1 MEPTKEQETQKT
13 LEQATQEQ
21 TLASGVPSEMSAMVN
36 ILAKS
41 VQGMQGSLGG
51 AYQSMA
57 NQLKQSMEMTQ
68 TMSNMMELFL
78 VSSLTISSRI
88 ERNDRTDKPLLILT
102 TENKSHF
109 PIPGVSGIIRIGMDN
124 NEDRKFES
132 SAGSSATLL
141 SSSVVTIK
149 KGKKEPKEKEGT
161 IYAQPHQQATEGQPQ
176 QSPLDVLGP
185 GMRCVDVFE
194 LNLERFDGW
203 IILVEASFISPGTGK
218 KLSKK
223 HECCVYLVDQC
234 AIEWLPGSQEEE
246 LEGAYTSKMMT
257 GPLRQVLKVPVTDG
271 ISVGKRFTLTP
282 SFDGLVIR
290 GYVCGISEDM
300 QETDLLF
307 CCEGDQE
314 MSFYILERICI
325 ELNILGEHPEYK
337 SDTMQQPSPREGLL
351 GLHGFPAPLHPDL
364 FNEPTGYEKALQEVK
379 QYEDFTTIDWVQ
391 DAVRERYRQTTKATP
406 DGSGSWSSYLYDS
419 YEAGQAWVVVS
430 LVGVVIGLNAA
441 FIAICTEWLS
451 DIKLGHCSYAW
462 WLNQKF
468 CCWGFDSEDG
478 YCEDWSPWSSFGII
492 DYVFYL
498 IFATSFAASAAFL
511 VKRYARYA
519 AGSGISEIKCIL
531 AGFIMKGYLGGW
543 TLIIKSLGL
552 CMTVAA
558 NLSVGKEGPSI
569 HIACCAGHVVSRL
582 FPKYQRSRAKSR
594 EIISAS
600 AAAGVAVAFGAPI
613 GGVLFSFE
621 EMSNHFPAKTMWRSF
636 FCALVATVT
645 LQTMNPYRTGKL
657 VMFQV
662 SYDRDWHF
670 FEIIFFILL
679 GIFGGLYGAL
689 IIKYNLKVQH
699 VRKRYLADYGVI
711 EAATLAFLTCTFA
724 YWNIFMK
731 IDMAESMSILFREC
745 EGSED
750 YMGLCKPENTW
761 KMVALLFFALIMRL
775 ATCTISYGAKV
786 PAGIFVP
793 SMAIGALFGRM
804 IGLIVRAAQVSYP
817 GFFLFSSCKPDVPCI
832 TPGTYA
838 FLGAA
843 AALGGVM
850 RLTVCV
856 VVIMFEL
863 TGALNYILPT
873 MITLMVT
880 KAVGD
885 YFGRGGI
892 ADRYIRLNGYPFL
905 DKEEHSFGI
914 AVSQV
919 MQKDVTILP
928 ASGTRLDRVER
939 LLTDTNYQGFPVVE
953 DSTSRTL
960 IGYIGRSEL
969 RYVIDKAKRARNVSP
984 MAHCFFRPGS
994 MESRQHMDQGNTGGV
1009 GSLDNDAP
1017 SSMRPRNSEGG
1028 DVGTSSSGVGGG
1040 GSGDRGDSET
1050 NYVDFGPFIDQT
1062 PIAVHPKLPLET
1074 VMEFFKKMGPRVI
1087 LIEHQ
1092 GKLVGLITIKDLLKY
1107 ITRTEALDEEEEE
1120 MEVPGRP
1127 FGRRLRRGD
1136 PDTEWASRQW
1146 WSSDSSPGGR
1156 HNHSRHQQSS
1166 SISSIGNGI
1175 NASNRDHHDRDVSPT
1190 RSPAATG
1197 GNSRGFATPQHH
1209 VRSSSSSSSSPSG
1222 YGRPGAGQ
1230 YTPQTSITRP
1240 GRSPSVGGM
1249 TLASSIGS
1257 FRERIELTEN
1267 TQQPHH
1273 GERDVLFDHGG
1284 YLDDDEDLDDQDEDE
1299 VQLPRHG
1306 QK

>member
-1 MEPTKEQETQKT
+1 
-13 LEQATQEQ
+13 
-21 TLASGVPSEMSAMVN
+21 
-36 ILAKS
+36 
-41 VQGMQGSLGG
+41 MQ
-51 AYQSMA
+51 
-57 NQLKQSMEMTQ
+57 
-68 TMSNMMELFL
+68 
-78 VSSLTISSRI
+78 
-88 ERNDRTDKPLLILT
+88 
-102 TENKSHF
+102 
-109 PIPGVSGIIRIGMDN
+109 
-124 NEDRKFES
+124 
-132 SAGSSATLL
+132 
-141 SSSVVTIK
+141 
-149 KGKKEPKEKEGT
+149 
-161 IYAQPHQQATEGQPQ
+161 QPHQ
-176 QSPLDVLGP
+176 S
-185 GMRCVDVFE
+185 
-194 LNLERFDGW
+194 
-203 IILVEASFISPGTGK
+203 
-218 KLSKK
+218 
-223 HECCVYLVDQC
+223 
-234 AIEWLPGSQEEE
+234 SQ
-246 LEGAYTSKMMT
+246 
-257 GPLRQVLKVPVTDG
+257 D
-271 ISVGKRFTLTP
+271 
-282 SFDGLVIR
+282 
-290 GYVCGISEDM
+290 
-300 QETDLLF
+300 
-307 CCEGDQE
+307 
-314 MSFYILERICI
+314 
-325 ELNILGEHPEYK
+325 
-337 SDTMQQPSPREGLL
+337 GLL
-351 GLHGFPAPLHPDL
+351 GLNSFQSFLDRFPAPLHPDL
-364 FNEPTGYEKALQEVK
+364 FNEPTGYERALQEVK

-391 DAVRERYRQTTKATP
+391 DAVRERYRQTTRITEA
-406 DGSGSWSSYLYDS
+406 SHSWSSYLWES

-430 LVGVVIGLNAA
+430 LVGVVIGINAA

-468 CCWGFDSEDG
+468 CCWGIESEDG
-478 YCEDWSPWSSFGII
+478 YCENWSEWSGFAII

-498 IFATSFAASAAFL
+498 VFATSFAASAAFL

-531 AGFIMKGYLGGW
+531 AGFVMKGYLGGW

-552 CMTVAA
+552 AMSVAA

-645 LQTMNPYRTGKL
+645 LQTANPYRTGKL

-670 FEIIFFILL
+670 FEMIFFIFL

-689 IIKYNLKVQH
+689 IIKYNLKVQQF
-699 VRKRYLADYGVI
+699 RKRYLAEHGVI
-711 EAATLAFLTCTFA
+711 EAATLAFVTCTFA

-761 KMVALLFFALIMRL
+761 KMVALLFLALVMRFV
-775 ATCTISYGAKV
+775 TCTISYGAKV

-804 IGLIVRAAQVSYP
+804 LGLIVRAAQVAYP
-817 GFFLFSSCKPDVPCI
+817 GFVLFSSCRPDVPCI

-880 KAVGD
+880 KTVGD

-919 MQKDVTILP
+919 MQKDVTVLP

-939 LLTDTNYQGFPVVE
+939 LLADTTYQGFPVVE

-960 IGYIGRSEL
+960 IGYIGRNEL

-994 MESRQHMDQGNTGGV
+994 MESRQHMDQSAASAIGG
-1009 GSLDNDAP
+1009 LDHGGMPPMRHDSPRGGAGMEDSGAP
-1017 SSMRPRNSEGG
+1017 GLSPSA
-1028 DVGTSSSGVGGG
+1028 GG
-1040 GSGDRGDSET
+1040 GSQGRSESET

-1074 VMEFFKKMGPRVI
+1074 VMEIFKKMGPRVI

-1107 ITRTEALDEEEEE
+1107 ISRTEALDEEEDEE
-1120 MEVPGRP
+1120 EAPISGS
-1127 FGRRLRRGD
+1127 FGQGQRRRSHEFHDSDPSSSRRWWSPAGSRGSQGNGYRHADGNGLSNGIAYRRGS
-1136 PDTEWASRQW
+1136 A
-1146 WSSDSSPGGR
+1146 G
-1156 HNHSRHQQSS
+1156 
-1166 SISSIGNGI
+1166 
-1175 NASNRDHHDRDVSPT
+1175 
-1190 RSPAATG
+1190 
-1197 GNSRGFATPQHH
+1197 
-1209 VRSSSSSSSSPSG
+1209 SSPSA
-1222 YGRPGAGQ
+1222 PSSSFNKSSDLQ
-1230 YTPQTSITRP
+1230 TPKGTTISRP
-1240 GRSPSVGGM
+1240 GRSPSIGGM
-1249 TLASSIGS
+1249 TMASSISS
-1257 FRERIELTEN
+1257 FRDRIELTE
-1267 TQQPHH
+1267 QQQRQQRQH
-1273 GERDVLFDHGG
+1273 GHELVFDHGG
-1284 YLDDDEDLDDQDEDE
+1284 YLDDEPEGDDQDEDE
-1299 VQLPRHG
+1299 VQLRPGHG
-1306 QK
+1306 

>member
-1 MEPTKEQETQKT
+1 
-13 LEQATQEQ
+13 
-21 TLASGVPSEMSAMVN
+21 
-36 ILAKS
+36 
-41 VQGMQGSLGG
+41 MQ
-51 AYQSMA
+51 
-57 NQLKQSMEMTQ
+57 
-68 TMSNMMELFL
+68 
-78 VSSLTISSRI
+78 
-88 ERNDRTDKPLLILT
+88 
-102 TENKSHF
+102 
-109 PIPGVSGIIRIGMDN
+109 
-124 NEDRKFES
+124 
-132 SAGSSATLL
+132 
-141 SSSVVTIK
+141 
-149 KGKKEPKEKEGT
+149 
-161 IYAQPHQQATEGQPQ
+161 Q
-176 QSPLDVLGP
+176 QSPQD
-185 GMRCVDVFE
+185 
-194 LNLERFDGW
+194 
-203 IILVEASFISPGTGK
+203 
-218 KLSKK
+218 
-223 HECCVYLVDQC
+223 
-234 AIEWLPGSQEEE
+234 
-246 LEGAYTSKMMT
+246 
-257 GPLRQVLKVPVTDG
+257 
-271 ISVGKRFTLTP
+271 
-282 SFDGLVIR
+282 
-290 GYVCGISEDM
+290 
-300 QETDLLF
+300 
-307 CCEGDQE
+307 
-314 MSFYILERICI
+314 
-325 ELNILGEHPEYK
+325 
-337 SDTMQQPSPREGLL
+337 GLL
-351 GLHGFPAPLHPDL
+351 GLNSFQSFLDRFPAPLNPDL

-391 DAVRERYRQTTKATP
+391 DAVRERYRQNSRTSEA
-406 DGSGSWSSYLYDS
+406 GHSWTAYLWES
-419 YEAGQAWVVVS
+419 YEAGQAWLVVS
-430 LVGVVIGLNAA
+430 LVGVVIGINAA

-468 CCWGFDSEDG
+468 CCWGVESEDG
-478 YCEDWSPWSSFGII
+478 YCDDWSEWSGFALI
-492 DYVFYL
+492 DYIFYL
-498 IFATSFAASAAFL
+498 VLATSFAASAAFL
-511 VKRYARYA
+511 VKRYAPYA

-552 CMTVAA
+552 AMSVAA

-670 FEIIFFILL
+670 FEMIFFVLL
-679 GIFGGLYGAL
+679 GIFGGLYGTL

-699 VRKRYLADYGVI
+699 ARKKYLADYGVI
-711 EAATLAFLTCTFA
+711 EAATLAFLTATFA

-761 KMVALLFFALIMRL
+761 KMVALLFFALIMRF

-804 IGLIVRAAQVSYP
+804 LGLIVRAAQVAYP
-817 GFFLFSSCKPDVPCI
+817 GFVLFSSCKPDVPCI

-880 KAVGD
+880 KTVGD

-919 MQKDVTILP
+919 MKKDVTILP

-939 LLTDTNYQGFPVVE
+939 LLADTNYQGFPVVE

-994 MESRQHMDQGNTGGV
+994 MESRQHMDQSGVSNMGG
-1009 GSLDNDAP
+1009 LDHGIRR
-1017 SSMRPRNSEGG
+1017 SSMGG
-1028 DVGTSSSGVGGG
+1028 DFGAGTTSSASLGGAG
-1040 GSGDRGDSET
+1040 RGENET

-1107 ITRTEALDEEEEE
+1107 ITRTEALDEEEDEV
-1120 MEVPGRP
+1120 EVPGGP
-1127 FGRRLRRGD
+1127 FGHIRRESD
-1136 PDTEWASRQW
+1136 SSIRQW
-1146 WSSDSSPGGR
+1146 WSSPSQRRHSQQPHQGGSNGF
-1156 HNHSRHQQSS
+1156 HHVN
-1166 SISSIGNGI
+1166 GNGFTSSRA
-1175 NASNRDHHDRDVSPT
+1175 NHGSPPVS
-1190 RSPAATG
+1190 S
-1197 GNSRGFATPQHH
+1197 
-1209 VRSSSSSSSSPSG
+1209 SG
-1222 YGRPGAGQ
+1222 YGQNGAGQ
-1230 YTPQTSITRP
+1230 YTPRTSIPRA
-1240 GRSPSVGGM
+1240 GRNPSAGGM
-1249 TLASSIGS
+1249 TMASSVGS
-1257 FRERIELTEN
+1257 FRDRIELTEVEGDDDEHEN
-1267 TQQPHH
+1267 
-1273 GERDVLFDHGG
+1273 VLFDHGG
-1284 YLDDDEDLDDQDEDE
+1284 YLDGTGTDDEPEDQDEGE

-1306 QK
+1306 GHK

>member
-1 MEPTKEQETQKT
+1 
-13 LEQATQEQ
+13 
-21 TLASGVPSEMSAMVN
+21 
-36 ILAKS
+36 
-41 VQGMQGSLGG
+41 MQS
-51 AYQSMA
+51 
-57 NQLKQSMEMTQ
+57 
-68 TMSNMMELFL
+68 
-78 VSSLTISSRI
+78 
-88 ERNDRTDKPLLILT
+88 
-102 TENKSHF
+102 
-109 PIPGVSGIIRIGMDN
+109 
-124 NEDRKFES
+124 
-132 SAGSSATLL
+132 
-141 SSSVVTIK
+141 
-149 KGKKEPKEKEGT
+149 
-161 IYAQPHQQATEGQPQ
+161 PQ
-176 QSPLDVLGP
+176 QD
-185 GMRCVDVFE
+185 
-194 LNLERFDGW
+194 
-203 IILVEASFISPGTGK
+203 
-218 KLSKK
+218 
-223 HECCVYLVDQC
+223 
-234 AIEWLPGSQEEE
+234 
-246 LEGAYTSKMMT
+246 
-257 GPLRQVLKVPVTDG
+257 
-271 ISVGKRFTLTP
+271 
-282 SFDGLVIR
+282 
-290 GYVCGISEDM
+290 
-300 QETDLLF
+300 
-307 CCEGDQE
+307 
-314 MSFYILERICI
+314 
-325 ELNILGEHPEYK
+325 
-337 SDTMQQPSPREGLL
+337 GLL
-351 GLHGFPAPLHPDL
+351 GPISFQSFLDRFPAPLHPDL

-391 DAVRERYRQTTKATP
+391 DAVRERYRQTVKSSEANH
-406 DGSGSWSSYLYDS
+406 SWKSYLLES
-419 YEAGQAWVVVS
+419 YEAGQAWLVVS
-430 LVGVVIGLNAA
+430 LVGVVIGVNAA

-451 DIKLGHCSYAW
+451 DFKLGHCSYAW

-468 CCWGFDSEDG
+468 CCWGVESEDG
-478 YCEDWSPWSSFGII
+478 ACDEWTPWSKFGII
-492 DYVFYL
+492 NYVFYL
-498 IFATSFAASAAFL
+498 FFATTFAASAAFL

-543 TLIIKSLGL
+543 TLVIKSLGL
-552 CMTVAA
+552 AMTVAA

-636 FCALVATVT
+636 FCALVGTVT

-670 FEIIFFILL
+670 FEMIFFVLL

-699 VRKRYLADYGVI
+699 VRKKYLADYGVI
-711 EAATLAFLTCTFA
+711 EAATLAFFTCTFA
-724 YWNIFMK
+724 YWNIFMR
-731 IDMAESMSILFREC
+731 IDMAESMNILFREC

-761 KMVALLFFALIMRL
+761 KMVALLFFALVMRI

-804 IGLIVRAAQVSYP
+804 LGLIVRAAQVAYP
-817 GFFLFSSCKPDVPCI
+817 GFVLFSSCKPDVPCI

-880 KAVGD
+880 KTVGD

-919 MQKDVTILP
+919 MQKDVTVLP

-939 LLTDTNYQGFPVVE
+939 LLADTNFQGFPVVE
-953 DSTSRTL
+953 DSSSRTL

-969 RYVIDKAKRARNVSP
+969 RYVIDKAKRARAVSP
-984 MAHCFFRPGS
+984 LAHCFFRPGS
-994 MESRQHMDQGNTGGV
+994 SESRQHME
-1009 GSLDNDAP
+1009 
-1017 SSMRPRNSEGG
+1017 SSTMGAMGLEAAARRASG
-1028 DVGTSSSGVGGG
+1028 DVGTSSGIS
-1040 GSGDRGDSET
+1040 RNENET

-1107 ITRTEALDEEEEE
+1107 ITRTEALDEEEDEV
-1120 MEVPGRP
+1120 EVPPGA
-1127 FGRRLRRGD
+1127 FGRHGD
-1136 PDTEWASRQW
+1136 TSSLWPSGNNFGSRFHSQQHANG
-1146 WSSDSSPGGR
+1146 SGPGQSPPGNR
-1156 HNHSRHQQSS
+1156 HSKM
-1166 SISSIGNGI
+1166 
-1175 NASNRDHHDRDVSPT
+1175 
-1190 RSPAATG
+1190 
-1197 GNSRGFATPQHH
+1197 
-1209 VRSSSSSSSSPSG
+1209 SPSQG
-1222 YGRPGAGQ
+1222 VAYSSG
-1230 YTPQTSITRP
+1230 STRI

-1249 TLASSIGS
+1249 TMASSVGS
-1257 FRERIELTEN
+1257 FRERIELAE
-1267 TQQPHH
+1267 Q
-1273 GERDVLFDHGG
+1273 GDVLFDHDGF
-1284 YLDDDEDLDDQDEDE
+1284 DDDDVDDQDEGE
-1299 VQLPRHG
+1299 VPFGNRRR
-1306 QK
+1306 

>member
-1 MEPTKEQETQKT
+1 M
-13 LEQATQEQ
+13 
-21 TLASGVPSEMSAMVN
+21 
-36 ILAKS
+36 
-41 VQGMQGSLGG
+41 
-51 AYQSMA
+51 
-57 NQLKQSMEMTQ
+57 
-68 TMSNMMELFL
+68 
-78 VSSLTISSRI
+78 
-88 ERNDRTDKPLLILT
+88 
-102 TENKSHF
+102 
-109 PIPGVSGIIRIGMDN
+109 
-124 NEDRKFES
+124 
-132 SAGSSATLL
+132 
-141 SSSVVTIK
+141 
-149 KGKKEPKEKEGT
+149 
-161 IYAQPHQQATEGQPQ
+161 
-176 QSPLDVLGP
+176 
-185 GMRCVDVFE
+185 
-194 LNLERFDGW
+194 
-203 IILVEASFISPGTGK
+203 
-218 KLSKK
+218 
-223 HECCVYLVDQC
+223 
-234 AIEWLPGSQEEE
+234 
-246 LEGAYTSKMMT
+246 
-257 GPLRQVLKVPVTDG
+257 
-271 ISVGKRFTLTP
+271 
-282 SFDGLVIR
+282 
-290 GYVCGISEDM
+290 
-300 QETDLLF
+300 
-307 CCEGDQE
+307 
-314 MSFYILERICI
+314 
-325 ELNILGEHPEYK
+325 
-337 SDTMQQPSPREGLL
+337 
-351 GLHGFPAPLHPDL
+351 
-364 FNEPTGYEKALQEVK
+364 
-379 QYEDFTTIDWVQ
+379 
-391 DAVRERYRQTTKATP
+391 
-406 DGSGSWSSYLYDS
+406 
-419 YEAGQAWVVVS
+419 
-430 LVGVVIGLNAA
+430 
-441 FIAICTEWLS
+441 AICTEWLS

-468 CCWGFDSEDG
+468 CCWGVESEDG
-478 YCEDWSPWSSFGII
+478 YCEDWSAWSGFAII

-498 IFATSFAASAAFL
+498 VFATSFAASAAYL

-531 AGFIMKGYLGGW
+531 AGFVMKGYLGGW

-552 CMTVAA
+552 SMSVAA

-679 GIFGGLYGAL
+679 GVFGGLYGAM

-750 YMGLCKPENTW
+750 YMGLCQPENTW
-761 KMVALLFFALIMRL
+761 RMVALLFLALVMRIL
-775 ATCTISYGAKV
+775 TCTISYGAKV

-804 IGLIVRAAQVSYP
+804 LGLVVRAAQVSYP
-817 GFFLFSSCKPDVPCI
+817 GFVLFSSCKPDVPCI

-880 KAVGD
+880 KTVGD

-919 MQKDVTILP
+919 MQKDVSVLP
-928 ASGTRLDRVER
+928 ASGTRLDRVEK
-939 LLTDTNYQGFPVVE
+939 LLADTNYQGFPVVE

-969 RYVIDKAKRARNVSP
+969 RYVIDKAKRSRNVSP

-994 MESRQHMDQGNTGGV
+994 MESRQHMEQGNV
-1009 GSLDNDAP
+1009 GEMGDLDYDTMP
-1017 SSMRPRNSEGG
+1017 PSMRPRNNHQGSAVTSVGGEGG
-1028 DVGTSSSGVGGG
+1028 VN
-1040 GSGDRGDSET
+1040 ET

-1107 ITRTEALDEEEEE
+1107 ISRTEALDEEEDGV
-1120 MEVPGRP
+1120 EVPRGLHARSSGRDLD
-1127 FGRRLRRGD
+1127 G
-1136 PDTEWASRQW
+1136 TSQQW
-1146 WSSDSSPGGR
+1146 WTTGTRESNRP
-1156 HNHSRHQQSS
+1156 RHQ
-1166 SISSIGNGI
+1166 
-1175 NASNRDHHDRDVSPT
+1175 R
-1190 RSPAATG
+1190 
-1197 GNSRGFATPQHH
+1197 NSRGNGYDHANGNGQGDFRGLGGARGTGAGF
-1209 VRSSSSSSSSPSG
+1209 SSPPVISSSSPLD
-1222 YGRPGAGQ
+1222 YGKSGAGQ
-1230 YTPQTSITRP
+1230 YTPKTTITRP
-1240 GRSPSVGGM
+1240 GRSSSVGGM
-1249 TLASSIGS
+1249 TMASSISS
-1257 FRERIELTEN
+1257 FRDRIELREN
-1267 TQQPHH
+1267 AQQRHDH
-1273 GERDVLFDHGG
+1273 GHGDGLEAQDDDDVLFDHDG
-1284 YLDDDEDLDDQDEDE
+1284 YLDDGGGVADGELEDDQDEDE
-1299 VQLPRHG
+1299 VQLPRARHV
-1306 QK
+1306 

>member
-1 MEPTKEQETQKT
+1 
-13 LEQATQEQ
+13 
-21 TLASGVPSEMSAMVN
+21 
-36 ILAKS
+36 
-41 VQGMQGSLGG
+41 
-51 AYQSMA
+51 
-57 NQLKQSMEMTQ
+57 
-68 TMSNMMELFL
+68 
-78 VSSLTISSRI
+78 
-88 ERNDRTDKPLLILT
+88 
-102 TENKSHF
+102 
-109 PIPGVSGIIRIGMDN
+109 
-124 NEDRKFES
+124 
-132 SAGSSATLL
+132 
-141 SSSVVTIK
+141 
-149 KGKKEPKEKEGT
+149 
-161 IYAQPHQQATEGQPQ
+161 
-176 QSPLDVLGP
+176 
-185 GMRCVDVFE
+185 
-194 LNLERFDGW
+194 
-203 IILVEASFISPGTGK
+203 
-218 KLSKK
+218 
-223 HECCVYLVDQC
+223 
-234 AIEWLPGSQEEE
+234 
-246 LEGAYTSKMMT
+246 
-257 GPLRQVLKVPVTDG
+257 
-271 ISVGKRFTLTP
+271 
-282 SFDGLVIR
+282 
-290 GYVCGISEDM
+290 
-300 QETDLLF
+300 
-307 CCEGDQE
+307 
-314 MSFYILERICI
+314 
-325 ELNILGEHPEYK
+325 
-337 SDTMQQPSPREGLL
+337 MQQPQSPHEGLL
-351 GLHGFPAPLHPDL
+351 SLHSFQSFLDRFPAPLRRPDL

-391 DAVRERYRQTTKATP
+391 DAVRERYRQTTKSS
-406 DGSGSWSSYLYDS
+406 DGNRSWKSYLYQS
-419 YEAGQAWVVVS
+419 YEAGQAWLVVS

-468 CCWGFDSEDG
+468 CCWGVESEDG
-478 YCEDWSPWSSFGII
+478 YCEDWSPWSRFTII

-498 IFATSFAASAAFL
+498 AFATTFAASGAFL
-511 VKRYARYA
+511 VRRYARYA

-552 CMTVAA
+552 AMSVAA

-670 FEIIFFILL
+670 FEIIFFVLL

-689 IIKYNLKVQH
+689 IIKYNLKVQQ
-699 VRKRYLADYGVI
+699 VRKKYLAEYGVI

-750 YMGLCKPENTW
+750 YMGLCKPQNAW
-761 KMVALLFFALIMRL
+761 RMVWLLFLALVMRL
-775 ATCTISYGAKV
+775 VTCTISYGAKV

-804 IGLIVRAAQVSYP
+804 IGLIVRATQVAYP
-817 GFFLFSSCKPDVPCI
+817 GFFLFSSCRPDVPCI

-880 KAVGD
+880 RTVGD
-885 YFGRGGI
+885 HFGRGGI

-919 MQKDVTILP
+919 MQKKVTVLP
-928 ASGTRLDRVER
+928 ATGTRLDRVER
-939 LLTDTNYQGFPVVE
+939 LLADTNYQGFPIVE
-953 DSTSRTL
+953 DSKSKTL

-969 RYVIDKAKRARNVSP
+969 RYVIDKAKKTRNVSP

-994 MESRQHMDQGNTGGV
+994 MESRQHMDQLPATAIGSLDGDMPSTIRSRGSVSGEDLGSGAAGV
-1009 GSLDNDAP
+1009 GSA
-1017 SSMRPRNSEGG
+1017 
-1028 DVGTSSSGVGGG
+1028 
-1040 GSGDRGDSET
+1040 DRGENET
-1050 NYVDFGPFIDQT
+1050 NYVDFGPFIDPT

-1087 LIEHQ
+1087 LIEDQ
-1092 GKLVGLITIKDLLKY
+1092 GELVGLITIKDLLKY
-1107 ITRTEALDEEEEE
+1107 IARTEALEEEDDDF
-1120 MEVPGRP
+1120 EVRRPLGRH
-1127 FGRRLRRGD
+1127 RRGGD
-1136 PDTEWASRQW
+1136 DSEWSSGQW
-1146 WSSDSSPGGR
+1146 WSSPNNSRSFSGG
-1156 HNHSRHQQSS
+1156 QQRRERDTDEHD
-1166 SISSIGNGI
+1166 NGM
-1175 NASNRDHHDRDVSPT
+1175 H
-1190 RSPAATG
+1190 G
-1197 GNSRGFATPQHH
+1197 GNSSSRGFAPQA
-1209 VRSSSSSSSSPSG
+1209 SSYSKPDV
-1222 YGRPGAGQ
+1222 GQ
-1230 YTPQTSITRP
+1230 STSKPTTISRP
-1240 GRSPSVGGM
+1240 GRTPSIGGM
-1249 TLASSIGS
+1249 TMSSSVGS
-1257 FRERIELTEN
+1257 FRDRIELTESSQRQ
-1267 TQQPHH
+1267 TGGH
-1273 GERDVLFDHGG
+1273 EVLFDHEG
-1284 YLDDDEDLDDQDEDE
+1284 YLDDQEDQDEDE
-1299 VQLPRHG
+1299 VQLPGYH
-1306 QK
+1306 

>member
-1 MEPTKEQETQKT
+1 MLPANT
-13 LEQATQEQ
+13 
-21 TLASGVPSEMSAMVN
+21 
-36 ILAKS
+36 
-41 VQGMQGSLGG
+41 
-51 AYQSMA
+51 QSMA
-57 NQLKQSMEMTQ
+57 NQMNQSMAMAQAMSDMTDMIVRQNFIPGLSEMKQ
-68 TMSNMMELFL
+68 
-78 VSSLTISSRI
+78 RG
-88 ERNDRTDKPLLILT
+88 
-102 TENKSHF
+102 KSH
-109 PIPGVSGIIRIGMDN
+109 SGR
-124 NEDRKFES
+124 RPSTAES
-132 SAGSSATLL
+132 KESQDSNVQEERLTAEEKKAVAG
-141 SSSVVTIK
+141 
-149 KGKKEPKEKEGT
+149 
-161 IYAQPHQQATEGQPQ
+161 
-176 QSPLDVLGP
+176 DVLFP
-185 GMRCVDVFE
+185 GMTYTDTFE
-194 LNLERFDGW
+194 LDLERFDEW
-203 IILVEASFISPGTGK
+203 IIKVTTDFQSPTGK
-218 KLSKK
+218 KMIKR
-223 HECCVYLVDQC
+223 HECVVYLLDQC
-234 AIEWLPGSQEEE
+234 AIEWIPGEDCQHDRTGLTVHMPTAQLRELLRVPETMGVAVGMRFTMKACQAE
-246 LEGAYTSKMMT
+246 LEVK
-257 GPLRQVLKVPVTDG
+257 
-271 ISVGKRFTLTP
+271 
-282 SFDGLVIR
+282 
-290 GYVCGISEDM
+290 GYICEVSEDSKSTGY
-300 QETDLLF
+300 QQLELRVRLCNNNSKAHKTD
-307 CCEGDQE
+307 
-314 MSFYILERICI
+314 ILVSTGIKS
-325 ELNILGEHPEYK
+325 NIIV
-337 SDTMQQPSPREGLL
+337 LL
-351 GLHGFPAPLHPDL
+351 GFEAEVYRLLTFQSFLDRFPAPLHTDL

-379 QYEDFTTIDWVQ
+379 QYEDFTTI
-391 DAVRERYRQTTKATP
+391 
-406 DGSGSWSSYLYDS
+406 
-419 YEAGQAWVVVS
+419 
-430 LVGVVIGLNAA
+430 GVVIGVNAA

-451 DIKLGHCSYAW
+451 DIKLGRCSYAW

-468 CCWGFDSEDG
+468 CCWGVESEGKTVAKERVPDVISAFEMLISPFSSTIDG
-478 YCEDWSPWSSFGII
+478 YCDDWSEWSGFAII

-498 IFATSFAASAAFL
+498 VFATTFAASAAYL
-511 VKRYARYA
+511 VRRYARYA

-552 CMTVAA
+552 AMSVAA

-670 FEIIFFILL
+670 FEMIFFVLL

-689 IIKYNLKVQH
+689 IIKYNLKVQQ

-731 IDMAESMSILFREC
+731 IDMAESMGILFREC

-761 KMVALLFFALIMRL
+761 RMVALLFFALVMRI

-804 IGLIVRAAQVSYP
+804 LGLIVRAAQAAYP
-817 GFFLFSSCKPDVPCI
+817 GFVLFSSCKPDVPCI

-880 KAVGD
+880 KTVGD

-919 MQKDVTILP
+919 MQKDVTVLP

-939 LLTDTNYQGFPVVE
+939 LLADTNYQGFPIVE

-994 MESRQHMDQGNTGGV
+994 MESRQHMDQAAASAVGGLDH
-1009 GSLDNDAP
+1009 GSDAD
-1017 SSMRPRNSEGG
+1017 G
-1028 DVGTSSSGVGGG
+1028 DDMGAGISSSSSVFH
-1040 GSGDRGDSET
+1040 GSHARRASESET

-1107 ITRTEALDEEEEE
+1107 ITRTEALDEEDDDMEE
-1120 MEVPGRP
+1120 PAGGP
-1127 FGRRLRRGD
+1127 FGRDSRRRGSGMD
-1136 PDTEWASRQW
+1136 LDARPW
-1146 WSSDSSPGGR
+1146 WSPALGNGHMNGFGRGHANDRRGSNTLAGRRTTESSPPVSGL
-1156 HNHSRHQQSS
+1156 SS
-1166 SISSIGNGI
+1166 HGKGNSISQHNLPRTTTASTMGNT
-1175 NASNRDHHDRDVSPT
+1175 A
-1190 RSPAATG
+1190 
-1197 GNSRGFATPQHH
+1197 
-1209 VRSSSSSSSSPSG
+1209 
-1222 YGRPGAGQ
+1222 
-1230 YTPQTSITRP
+1230 ITRP
-1240 GRSPSVGGM
+1240 GRSPSIGGM
-1249 TLASSIGS
+1249 TMASSIGS
-1257 FRERIELTEN
+1257 LRDRIELREGSQLHHHPGLL
-1267 TQQPHH
+1267 QQQQQQQSN
-1273 GERDVLFDHGG
+1273 ELLFDHGG
-1284 YLDDDEDLDDQDEDE
+1284 YLESVDVPDEDLEDQDEDE
-1299 VQLPRHG
+1299 VQLPTPRH
-1306 QK
+1306 

>member
-1 MEPTKEQETQKT
+1 MQ
-13 LEQATQEQ
+13 
-21 TLASGVPSEMSAMVN
+21 S
-36 ILAKS
+36 
-41 VQGMQGSLGG
+41 QG
-51 AYQSMA
+51 
-57 NQLKQSMEMTQ
+57 
-68 TMSNMMELFL
+68 
-78 VSSLTISSRI
+78 
-88 ERNDRTDKPLLILT
+88 P
-102 TENKSHF
+102 H
-109 PIPGVSGIIRIGMDN
+109 
-124 NEDRKFES
+124 
-132 SAGSSATLL
+132 
-141 SSSVVTIK
+141 
-149 KGKKEPKEKEGT
+149 EG
-161 IYAQPHQQATEGQPQ
+161 
-176 QSPLDVLGP
+176 
-185 GMRCVDVFE
+185 
-194 LNLERFDGW
+194 
-203 IILVEASFISPGTGK
+203 
-218 KLSKK
+218 
-223 HECCVYLVDQC
+223 
-234 AIEWLPGSQEEE
+234 LPG
-246 LEGAYTSKMMT
+246 LN
-257 GPLRQVLKVPVTDG
+257 
-271 ISVGKRFTLTP
+271 
-282 SFDGLVIR
+282 SF
-290 GYVCGISEDM
+290 
-300 QETDLLF
+300 Q
-307 CCEGDQE
+307 
-314 MSFYILERICI
+314 SFLDR
-325 ELNILGEHPEYK
+325 
-337 SDTMQQPSPREGLL
+337 
-351 GLHGFPAPLHPDL
+351 FPAPLHPDL

-391 DAVRERYRQTTKATP
+391 DAVRERYRQTTKISE
-406 DGSGSWSSYLYDS
+406 GNNSWTSYLYES

-468 CCWGFDSEDG
+468 CCWGVESEDG
-478 YCEDWSPWSSFGII
+478 YCEDWSAWSGFAII

-498 IFATSFAASAAFL
+498 VFATSFAASAAFL

-552 CMTVAA
+552 AMSVAA

-636 FCALVATVT
+636 FCALVATAT

-670 FEIIFFILL
+670 FEIIFFVLL
-679 GIFGGLYGAL
+679 GTFGGLYGAM
-689 IIKYNLKVQH
+689 IIKYNLKVQQ

-711 EAATLAFLTCTFA
+711 EAASLAFLTCTFA

-731 IDMAESMSILFREC
+731 IDMAESMNILFREC

-761 KMVALLFFALIMRL
+761 KMVALLFFALVMRVV
-775 ATCTISYGAKV
+775 TCTISYGAKV

-804 IGLIVRAAQVSYP
+804 LGLIVRAAQVAYP

-880 KAVGD
+880 KTVGD

-905 DKEEHSFGI
+905 DKEEHIFGI
-914 AVSQV
+914 AVGQV
-919 MQKDVTILP
+919 MQKDVTVLP

-939 LLTDTNYQGFPVVE
+939 LLADTNYQGFPVVE

-969 RYVIDKAKRARNVSP
+969 RYVIDKAKRTRNVSP

-994 MESRQHMDQGNTGGV
+994 MESRQHMDQSTVSGMGG
-1009 GSLDNDAP
+1009 LDQDVA
-1017 SSMRPRNSEGG
+1017 SSMRPRSFHSGG
-1028 DVGTSSSGVGGG
+1028 NMDSAGGVGTGERSE
-1040 GSGDRGDSET
+1040 SET

-1107 ITRTEALDEEEEE
+1107 ITRTEALDEEEDE
-1120 MEVPGRP
+1120 MEVPG
-1127 FGRRLRRGD
+1127 GGYRRSEGD
-1136 PDTEWASRQW
+1136 SDWSPRQW
-1146 WSSDSSPGGR
+1146 WSSGNNQRQDQHANGHGY
-1156 HNHSRHQQSS
+1156 
-1166 SISSIGNGI
+1166 GNGH
-1175 NASNRDHHDRDVSPT
+1175 SPSFGHEGMRGGSLGGGHNRGVP
-1190 RSPAATG
+1190 
-1197 GNSRGFATPQHH
+1197 
-1209 VRSSSSSSSSPSG
+1209 SSAGSLSG
-1222 YGRPGAGQ
+1222 YGKPGAGQ
-1230 YTPQTSITRP
+1230 YAPKTAINRP
-1240 GRSPSVGGM
+1240 GRSPSVGGT

-1257 FRERIELTEN
+1257 FRDRIELVEGS
-1267 TQQPHH
+1267 QQQQQQHLLDDH
-1273 GERDVLFDHGG
+1273 DVLFDHSG
-1284 YLDDDEDLDDQDEDE
+1284 YLDGDDLDDQDEDE

-1306 QK
+1306 

>member
-1 MEPTKEQETQKT
+1 MA
-13 LEQATQEQ
+13 QAGNCDKKPCFE
-21 TLASGVPSEMSAMVN
+21 
-36 ILAKS
+36 
-41 VQGMQGSLGG
+41 
-51 AYQSMA
+51 
-57 NQLKQSMEMTQ
+57 
-68 TMSNMMELFL
+68 
-78 VSSLTISSRI
+78 VS
-88 ERNDRTDKPLLILT
+88 P
-102 TENKSHF
+102 
-109 PIPGVSGIIRIGMDN
+109 
-124 NEDRKFES
+124 
-132 SAGSSATLL
+132 
-141 SSSVVTIK
+141 
-149 KGKKEPKEKEGT
+149 
-161 IYAQPHQQATEGQPQ
+161 
-176 QSPLDVLGP
+176 
-185 GMRCVDVFE
+185 
-194 LNLERFDGW
+194 
-203 IILVEASFISPGTGK
+203 
-218 KLSKK
+218 
-223 HECCVYLVDQC
+223 
-234 AIEWLPGSQEEE
+234 
-246 LEGAYTSKMMT
+246 
-257 GPLRQVLKVPVTDG
+257 
-271 ISVGKRFTLTP
+271 
-282 SFDGLVIR
+282 
-290 GYVCGISEDM
+290 
-300 QETDLLF
+300 
-307 CCEGDQE
+307 
-314 MSFYILERICI
+314 
-325 ELNILGEHPEYK
+325 
-337 SDTMQQPSPREGLL
+337 
-351 GLHGFPAPLHPDL
+351 FPAPLHPDL

-379 QYEDFTTIDWVQ
+379 QYEDFTTIDSN
-391 DAVRERYRQTTKATP
+391 R
-406 DGSGSWSSYLYDS
+406 SWRSHLLEA
-419 YEAGQAWVVVS
+419 YEAGQAWLVIS
-430 LVGVVIGLNAA
+430 LVGVVIGINAA

-451 DIKLGHCSYAW
+451 DFKLGHCSYAW

-468 CCWGFDSEDG
+468 CCWGVESEDG
-478 YCEDWSPWSSFGII
+478 ACDEWTPWSSFGII
-492 DYVFYL
+492 NYIFYL
-498 IFATSFAASAAFL
+498 LFATSFAAAAAFL
-511 VKRYARYA
+511 VRRYARYA

-552 CMTVAA
+552 AMTVAA

-636 FCALVATVT
+636 FCALVGTVT

-670 FEIIFFILL
+670 FEMIFFVLL
-679 GIFGGLYGAL
+679 GIFGGLYGAF

-699 VRKRYLADYGVI
+699 VRKKYLADYGVI

-731 IDMAESMSILFREC
+731 IDMAESMNILFREC

-750 YMGLCKPENTW
+750 YMGLCKSENTW
-761 KMVALLFFALIMRL
+761 KMVALLFFAMVMRI
-775 ATCTISYGAKV
+775 ATCIISYGAKV

-804 IGLIVRAAQVSYP
+804 LGLIVRAAQVAYP
-817 GFFLFSSCKPDVPCI
+817 GFVLFSSCKPDVPCI

-880 KAVGD
+880 KTVGD

-919 MQKDVTILP
+919 MQKDVTVLP

-939 LLTDTNYQGFPVVE
+939 LLADTNYQGFPVVE
-953 DSTSRTL
+953 DSSSRTL

-969 RYVIDKAKRARNVSP
+969 RYVIDKAKRARAVSP
-984 MAHCFFRPGS
+984 MAHCFFRPGNS
-994 MESRQHMDQGNTGGV
+994 EARQHMESSALGIMGGLEATAARRASGNV
-1009 GSLDNDAP
+1009 GS
-1017 SSMRPRNSEGG
+1017 SSNMSRNEN
-1028 DVGTSSSGVGGG
+1028 
-1040 GSGDRGDSET
+1040 ET

-1120 MEVPGRP
+1120 VEVGPLGQ
-1127 FGRRLRRGD
+1127 RREGELD
-1136 PDTEWASRQW
+1136 SASRLW
-1146 WSSDSSPGGR
+1146 PS
-1156 HNHSRHQQSS
+1156 
-1166 SISSIGNGI
+1166 
-1175 NASNRDHHDRDVSPT
+1175 
-1190 RSPAATG
+1190 
-1197 GNSRGFATPQHH
+1197 GNSFGSRPHIPQN
-1209 VRSSSSSSSSPSG
+1209 RRFDSSSPPSHQRG
-1222 YGRPGAGQ
+1222 DRMSPPRRGSRGG
-1230 YTPQTSITRP
+1230 TEIVGGGGGSRL

-1249 TLASSIGS
+1249 TMASSIGS
-1257 FRERIELTEN
+1257 FRDRIELTEN
-1267 TQQPHH
+1267 QGLSSGSGQQH
-1273 GERDVLFDHGG
+1273 DVLYQYDGF
-1284 YLDDDEDLDDQDEDE
+1284 DDEDEIDDQDEDE
-1299 VQLPRHG
+1299 VNAIGTIHRR
-1306 QK
+1306 

>member
-1 MEPTKEQETQKT
+1 
-13 LEQATQEQ
+13 
-21 TLASGVPSEMSAMVN
+21 
-36 ILAKS
+36 
-41 VQGMQGSLGG
+41 
-51 AYQSMA
+51 
-57 NQLKQSMEMTQ
+57 
-68 TMSNMMELFL
+68 
-78 VSSLTISSRI
+78 
-88 ERNDRTDKPLLILT
+88 
-102 TENKSHF
+102 
-109 PIPGVSGIIRIGMDN
+109 
-124 NEDRKFES
+124 
-132 SAGSSATLL
+132 
-141 SSSVVTIK
+141 
-149 KGKKEPKEKEGT
+149 
-161 IYAQPHQQATEGQPQ
+161 
-176 QSPLDVLGP
+176 
-185 GMRCVDVFE
+185 
-194 LNLERFDGW
+194 
-203 IILVEASFISPGTGK
+203 
-218 KLSKK
+218 
-223 HECCVYLVDQC
+223 
-234 AIEWLPGSQEEE
+234 
-246 LEGAYTSKMMT
+246 
-257 GPLRQVLKVPVTDG
+257 
-271 ISVGKRFTLTP
+271 
-282 SFDGLVIR
+282 
-290 GYVCGISEDM
+290 
-300 QETDLLF
+300 
-307 CCEGDQE
+307 
-314 MSFYILERICI
+314 
-325 ELNILGEHPEYK
+325 
-337 SDTMQQPSPREGLL
+337 MQQQSPREGLL
-351 GLHGFPAPLHPDL
+351 GLHGFLDRFPAPLNPDL

-391 DAVRERYRQTTKATP
+391 DAVRERYRQTTRSI

-419 YEAGQAWVVVS
+419 YEAGQAWLVVS

-462 WLNQKF
+462 WLNQEF

-478 YCEDWSPWSSFGII
+478 YCDDWTPWSSFGII
-492 DYVFYL
+492 DYFFYL
-498 IFATSFAASAAFL
+498 TFATLFATSAAYL

-531 AGFIMKGYLGGW
+531 AGFIMRGYLGGW

-670 FEIIFFILL
+670 FEIIFFVLL
-679 GIFGGLYGAL
+679 GIFGGLYGAF
-689 IIKYNLKVQH
+689 IIKYNLKVQQ
-699 VRKRYLADYGVI
+699 VRKKYLADYGVI
-711 EAATLAFLTCTFA
+711 EAATLAFVTCTFA

-761 KMVALLFFALIMRL
+761 RMVALLFIALVMRL

-804 IGLIVRAAQVSYP
+804 LGLIVRAAQVSYP

-873 MITLMVT
+873 MITLLVT
-880 KAVGD
+880 KTVGD
-885 YFGRGGI
+885 YFARGGI

-919 MQKDVTILP
+919 MQKDVTVLP

-939 LLTDTNYQGFPVVE
+939 LLSDTNYQGFPVVE

-994 MESRQHMDQGNTGGV
+994 MESRQHMDQSTVAGMGGLDHD
-1009 GSLDNDAP
+1009 GS
-1017 SSMRPRNSEGG
+1017 SSLRSRHSIGD
-1028 DVGTSSSGVGGG
+1028 DVGTSSSG
-1040 GSGDRGDSET
+1040 DRENET

-1127 FGRRLRRGD
+1127 FGSLRRGD
-1136 PDTEWASRQW
+1136 PDTESRQW
-1146 WSSDSSPGGR
+1146 RSGGQQSDTGR
-1156 HNHSRHQQSS
+1156 HQY
-1166 SISSIGNGI
+1166 GNLNGLG
-1175 NASNRDHHDRDVSPT
+1175 NNGGVDHGRDGSASQGGHAYNKPT
-1190 RSPAATG
+1190 PSQYIPQATT
-1197 GNSRGFATPQHH
+1197 N
-1209 VRSSSSSSSSPSG
+1209 
-1222 YGRPGAGQ
+1222 
-1230 YTPQTSITRP
+1230 RP
-1240 GRSPSVGGM
+1240 GRSPSVGGR
-1249 TLASSIGS
+1249 TFASSIGS
-1257 FRERIELTEN
+1257 FRDRIELTEN
-1267 TQQPHH
+1267 NQP
-1273 GERDVLFDHGG
+1273 GERDILFDHDG
-1284 YLDDDEDLDDQDEDE
+1284 YLDEHDSDPDEDE
-1299 VQLPRHG
+1299 VQLSRRI

>member
-1 MEPTKEQETQKT
+1 
-13 LEQATQEQ
+13 
-21 TLASGVPSEMSAMVN
+21 
-36 ILAKS
+36 
-41 VQGMQGSLGG
+41 MQ
-51 AYQSMA
+51 
-57 NQLKQSMEMTQ
+57 
-68 TMSNMMELFL
+68 
-78 VSSLTISSRI
+78 
-88 ERNDRTDKPLLILT
+88 
-102 TENKSHF
+102 
-109 PIPGVSGIIRIGMDN
+109 
-124 NEDRKFES
+124 
-132 SAGSSATLL
+132 
-141 SSSVVTIK
+141 
-149 KGKKEPKEKEGT
+149 
-161 IYAQPHQQATEGQPQ
+161 HQQ
-176 QSPLDVLGP
+176 QSP
-185 GMRCVDVFE
+185 
-194 LNLERFDGW
+194 
-203 IILVEASFISPGTGK
+203 
-218 KLSKK
+218 
-223 HECCVYLVDQC
+223 Q
-234 AIEWLPGSQEEE
+234 
-246 LEGAYTSKMMT
+246 
-257 GPLRQVLKVPVTDG
+257 
-271 ISVGKRFTLTP
+271 
-282 SFDGLVIR
+282 
-290 GYVCGISEDM
+290 
-300 QETDLLF
+300 
-307 CCEGDQE
+307 
-314 MSFYILERICI
+314 
-325 ELNILGEHPEYK
+325 
-337 SDTMQQPSPREGLL
+337 EGLR
-351 GLHGFPAPLHPDL
+351 GLNSFQSFLDRFPAPLRRPDL

-391 DAVRERYRQTTKATP
+391 DAVRERYRQSTRTSDGNRSWKA
-406 DGSGSWSSYLYDS
+406 YLYES
-419 YEAGQAWVVVS
+419 YEAGQAWLVVS

-468 CCWGFDSEDG
+468 CCWGVESEDG
-478 YCEDWSPWSSFGII
+478 YCEDWSAWSRFGIV

-498 IFATSFAASAAFL
+498 VFAQVAFPGQEL
-511 VKRYARYA
+511 SNVQDPADTHHLQFLFD
-519 AGSGISEIKCIL
+519 GTV
-531 AGFIMKGYLGGW
+531 AGFVMKGYLGGW

-552 CMTVAA
+552 CMSVAA

-670 FEIIFFILL
+670 FEIIFFVLL
-679 GIFGGLYGAL
+679 GVFGGLYGTL
-689 IIKYNLKVQH
+689 IIKYNLKVQQ

-711 EAATLAFLTCTFA
+711 EAATLAFLTCTLA

-731 IDMAESMSILFREC
+731 IDMAESMNILFREC

-750 YMGLCKPENTW
+750 YMGL
-761 KMVALLFFALIMRL
+761 L
-775 ATCTISYGAKV
+775 

-804 IGLIVRAAQVSYP
+804 IGLIVRATQVAYP
-817 GFFLFSSCKPDVPCI
+817 GFVLFSSCKPDVPCI

-880 KAVGD
+880 RTVGD

-919 MQKDVTILP
+919 MQKDVTVLP

-939 LLTDTNYQGFPVVE
+939 LLSDTNYQGFPIVE

-994 MESRQHMDQGNTGGV
+994 MDSRQHMDQNPAGGIGGLDGDVPSSARSRGSAAAGEDFEGTAAGV
-1009 GSLDNDAP
+1009 GEAD
-1017 SSMRPRNSEGG
+1017 RSEN
-1028 DVGTSSSGVGGG
+1028 
-1040 GSGDRGDSET
+1040 ET
-1050 NYVDFGPFIDQT
+1050 NYVDFGPFIDPT

-1087 LIEHQ
+1087 LIEYQ

-1107 ITRTEALDEEEEE
+1107 ITRTDALDEEDGEL
-1120 MEVPGRP
+1120 EVNGGS
-1127 FGRRLRRGD
+1127 FGRHRRGRG
-1136 PDTEWASRQW
+1136 ESEWSSGQWWASLNNDQQRRGRDIDDNGPADRTGNSYANGHGLDHHGSNN
-1146 WSSDSSPGGR
+1146 SSSRGYTSSPG
-1156 HNHSRHQQSS
+1156 SL
-1166 SISSIGNGI
+1166 
-1175 NASNRDHHDRDVSPT
+1175 
-1190 RSPAATG
+1190 
-1197 GNSRGFATPQHH
+1197 
-1209 VRSSSSSSSSPSG
+1209 SG
-1222 YGRPGAGQ
+1222 YGKFGVGQ
-1230 YTPQTSITRP
+1230 HMPQSTNFPRP
-1240 GRSPSVGGM
+1240 GRSPSVGGRTM
-1249 TLASSIGS
+1249 SSSVGS
-1257 FRERIELTEN
+1257 LRDRIELTESSQR
-1267 TQQPHH
+1267 QQRVQASDH
-1273 GERDVLFDHGG
+1273 DVLFDHGG
-1284 YLDDDEDLDDQDEDE
+1284 YLDELDDQDEDE
-1299 VQLPRHG
+1299 VQLPRHH
-1306 QK
+1306 

>member
-1 MEPTKEQETQKT
+1 M
-13 LEQATQEQ
+13 
-21 TLASGVPSEMSAMVN
+21 
-36 ILAKS
+36 
-41 VQGMQGSLGG
+41 
-51 AYQSMA
+51 
-57 NQLKQSMEMTQ
+57 
-68 TMSNMMELFL
+68 
-78 VSSLTISSRI
+78 
-88 ERNDRTDKPLLILT
+88 
-102 TENKSHF
+102 
-109 PIPGVSGIIRIGMDN
+109 
-124 NEDRKFES
+124 
-132 SAGSSATLL
+132 
-141 SSSVVTIK
+141 
-149 KGKKEPKEKEGT
+149 PK
-161 IYAQPHQQATEGQPQ
+161 
-176 QSPLDVLGP
+176 
-185 GMRCVDVFE
+185 R
-194 LNLERFDGW
+194 
-203 IILVEASFISPGTGK
+203 
-218 KLSKK
+218 
-223 HECCVYLVDQC
+223 
-234 AIEWLPGSQEEE
+234 
-246 LEGAYTSKMMT
+246 
-257 GPLRQVLKVPVTDG
+257 
-271 ISVGKRFTLTP
+271 
-282 SFDGLVIR
+282 
-290 GYVCGISEDM
+290 
-300 QETDLLF
+300 
-307 CCEGDQE
+307 
-314 MSFYILERICI
+314 
-325 ELNILGEHPEYK
+325 EH
-337 SDTMQQPSPREGLL
+337 MQQQGPHEGLL
-351 GLHGFPAPLHPDL
+351 GLNSFQSFLDRFPAPLNQEL

-391 DAVRERYRQTTKATP
+391 DAVRERYRQNSRISEA
-406 DGSGSWSSYLYDS
+406 GHSWTAYLYES
-419 YEAGQAWVVVS
+419 YEAGQAWLVVS
-430 LVGVVIGLNAA
+430 LVGVVIGINAA

-468 CCWGFDSEDG
+468 CCWGIESEDG
-478 YCEDWSPWSSFGII
+478 YCEDWTEWSRFTLI
-492 DYVFYL
+492 DYIFYL
-498 IFATSFAASAAFL
+498 VFATTFAASAAFL

-552 CMTVAA
+552 AMSVAA

-670 FEIIFFILL
+670 FEMIFFVLL
-679 GIFGGLYGAL
+679 GIFGGLYGTL

-711 EAATLAFLTCTFA
+711 EAATLAFFTCTFA

-731 IDMAESMSILFREC
+731 IDMAESMNILFREC

-750 YMGLCKPENTW
+750 YMGLCKSENTW
-761 KMVALLFFALIMRL
+761 KMVILLFLALVMRF
-775 ATCTISYGAKV
+775 ATCAISYGAKV

-804 IGLIVRAAQVSYP
+804 LGLIVRAAQVAYP
-817 GFFLFSSCKPDVPCI
+817 GFVLFSSCKPDVPCI

-880 KAVGD
+880 KTVGD

-919 MQKDVTILP
+919 MKKDVTVLP

-939 LLTDTNYQGFPVVE
+939 LLADTNYQGFPVVE

-969 RYVIDKAKRARNVSP
+969 RYVIDKAKRTRNVSP

-994 MESRQHMDQGNTGGV
+994 MDSRQHMDQSGV
-1009 GSLDNDAP
+1009 
-1017 SSMRPRNSEGG
+1017 SSMGG
-1028 DVGTSSSGVGGG
+1028 LEHGMRRGSIGGGIGASTSSISSTSGAGR
-1040 GSGDRGDSET
+1040 SENET

-1074 VMEFFKKMGPRVI
+1074 VMEIFKKMGPRVI

-1107 ITRTEALDEEEEE
+1107 ITRTEALDEEEDGT
-1120 MEVPGRP
+1120 EVPVGP
-1127 FGRRLRRGD
+1127 FGHGRR
-1136 PDTEWASRQW
+1136 E
-1146 WSSDSSPGGR
+1146 SDSSIR
-1156 HNHSRHQQSS
+1156 ELWSSNQRRESQQLHQQGGLNGLHHNM
-1166 SISSIGNGI
+1166 GNGFS
-1175 NASNRDHHDRDVSPT
+1175 SNRTHSHGSPPVT
-1190 RSPAATG
+1190 S
-1197 GNSRGFATPQHH
+1197 GFGPI
-1209 VRSSSSSSSSPSG
+1209 
-1222 YGRPGAGQ
+1222 GAGQ
-1230 YTPQTSITRP
+1230 HTPRTSIPRA

-1249 TLASSIGS
+1249 TMASSIGS
-1257 FRERIELTEN
+1257 FRDRIELTEVEGDDEHEN
-1267 TQQPHH
+1267 
-1273 GERDVLFDHGG
+1273 VLFDHSG
-1284 YLDDDEDLDDQDEDE
+1284 YLDSVGSDDEPEDQDEGE
-1299 VQLPRHG
+1299 VQLPRPSGH
-1306 QK
+1306 K

>member
-1 MEPTKEQETQKT
+1 
-13 LEQATQEQ
+13 
-21 TLASGVPSEMSAMVN
+21 
-36 ILAKS
+36 
-41 VQGMQGSLGG
+41 MQ
-51 AYQSMA
+51 
-57 NQLKQSMEMTQ
+57 
-68 TMSNMMELFL
+68 
-78 VSSLTISSRI
+78 
-88 ERNDRTDKPLLILT
+88 
-102 TENKSHF
+102 
-109 PIPGVSGIIRIGMDN
+109 
-124 NEDRKFES
+124 
-132 SAGSSATLL
+132 
-141 SSSVVTIK
+141 
-149 KGKKEPKEKEGT
+149 
-161 IYAQPHQQATEGQPQ
+161 Q
-176 QSPLDVLGP
+176 QSP
-185 GMRCVDVFE
+185 
-194 LNLERFDGW
+194 
-203 IILVEASFISPGTGK
+203 
-218 KLSKK
+218 
-223 HECCVYLVDQC
+223 Q
-234 AIEWLPGSQEEE
+234 
-246 LEGAYTSKMMT
+246 
-257 GPLRQVLKVPVTDG
+257 
-271 ISVGKRFTLTP
+271 
-282 SFDGLVIR
+282 
-290 GYVCGISEDM
+290 
-300 QETDLLF
+300 
-307 CCEGDQE
+307 
-314 MSFYILERICI
+314 
-325 ELNILGEHPEYK
+325 
-337 SDTMQQPSPREGLL
+337 EGLL
-351 GLHGFPAPLHPDL
+351 GLNSFQSFLDRFPAPLNPDL

-391 DAVRERYRQTTKATP
+391 DAVRERYRQNSRTSEA
-406 DGSGSWSSYLYDS
+406 GHSWTAYLWES

-430 LVGVVIGLNAA
+430 LVGVVIGINAA

-468 CCWGFDSEDG
+468 CCWGVESEDG
-478 YCEDWSPWSSFGII
+478 YCEDWSEWSGFVFI
-492 DYVFYL
+492 DYIFYL
-498 IFATSFAASAAFL
+498 VFATSFAASAAFL
-511 VKRYARYA
+511 VKRYAKYA

-531 AGFIMKGYLGGW
+531 AGFVMKGYLGGW

-552 CMTVAA
+552 AMSVAA

-670 FEIIFFILL
+670 FEMIFFVLI
-679 GIFGGLYGAL
+679 GIFGGLYGTL
-689 IIKYNLKVQH
+689 IIKYNLKVQQA
-699 VRKRYLADYGVI
+699 RKRYLADYGVI
-711 EAATLAFLTCTFA
+711 EAATLAFFTCTFA

-731 IDMAESMSILFREC
+731 IDMAESMNILFREC

-761 KMVALLFFALIMRL
+761 KMVALLFLALVMRF
-775 ATCTISYGAKV
+775 ATCAISYGAKV

-804 IGLIVRAAQVSYP
+804 VGLIVRAAQVAYP
-817 GFFLFSSCKPDVPCI
+817 GFVLFSSCKPDVPCI

-880 KAVGD
+880 KTVGD

-919 MQKDVTILP
+919 MKKDVTVLP

-939 LLTDTNYQGFPVVE
+939 LLVDTNYQGFPVVE

-969 RYVIDKAKRARNVSP
+969 RYVIDKAKRTRNVSP

-994 MESRQHMDQGNTGGV
+994 MESRQHMDQSGVSTMGGLDQGMRRGSMGADFGAGATST
-1009 GSLDNDAP
+1009 GSLGGAG
-1017 SSMRPRNSEGG
+1017 RSEN
-1028 DVGTSSSGVGGG
+1028 
-1040 GSGDRGDSET
+1040 ET

-1107 ITRTEALDEEEEE
+1107 ITRTEALDEEDDEA
-1120 MEVPGRP
+1120 EVPGSS
-1127 FGRRLRRGD
+1127 FGHNRRESD
-1136 PDTEWASRQW
+1136 ASARQW
-1146 WSSDSSPGGR
+1146 WTSSANPRR
-1156 HNHSRHQQSS
+1156 HSQQSHQHQS
-1166 SISSIGNGI
+1166 PQQQQHQNGFHHSNGNG
-1175 NASNRDHHDRDVSPT
+1175 
-1190 RSPAATG
+1190 
-1197 GNSRGFATPQHH
+1197 F
-1209 VRSSSSSSSSPSG
+1209 SSSRATTHGPPPVASG
-1222 YGRPGAGQ
+1222 YGQTGAGQ
-1230 YTPQTSITRP
+1230 YTPRTTIPRA
-1240 GRSPSVGGM
+1240 GRSLSVGGM
-1249 TLASSIGS
+1249 AMASSIGS
-1257 FRERIELTEN
+1257 FRDRIELTEVEGDDEHEN
-1267 TQQPHH
+1267 
-1273 GERDVLFDHGG
+1273 VLFDHGG
-1284 YLDDDEDLDDQDEDE
+1284 YLDGDGNDDEPEDQDEGE

-1306 QK
+1306 GHK

>member
-1 MEPTKEQETQKT
+1 
-13 LEQATQEQ
+13 
-21 TLASGVPSEMSAMVN
+21 
-36 ILAKS
+36 
-41 VQGMQGSLGG
+41 
-51 AYQSMA
+51 
-57 NQLKQSMEMTQ
+57 MEMTQ
-68 TMSNMMELFL
+68 SMSNMLDLLL
-78 VSSLTISSRI
+78 VDNLSISTRV
-88 ERNDRTDKPLLILT
+88 ERRSISERPLIIVV
-102 TENKSHF
+102 TENKSRF
-109 PIPGVSGIIRIGMDN
+109 SLPGLTGILRIGRDDNEAKTFEAVQDSRAFLVSGTTTTTLKNKKAIK
-124 NEDRKFES
+124 NEAPTLYTNTSQPLES
-132 SAGSSATLL
+132 HVEPATLMPGTKWVHIL
-141 SSSVVTIK
+141 ELDLEVLDEWLIEIDVTFK
-149 KGKKEPKEKEGT
+149 
-161 IYAQPHQQATEGQPQ
+161 
-176 QSPLDVLGP
+176 
-185 GMRCVDVFE
+185 
-194 LNLERFDGW
+194 
-203 IILVEASFISPGTGK
+203 SPGTGK
-218 KLSKK
+218 PLSKK
-223 HECCVYLVDQC
+223 HECCIYLLDQC
-234 AIEWLPGSQEEE
+234 SVCWLPTFSDPPKEPVWYHATMSTANLRRALQVPAAASIAEDSRFDLIPTQVQDVVVHGRVDTITEDGSEATCSLWCDLPNLDDDSQDES
-246 LEGAYTSKMMT
+246 A
-257 GPLRQVLKVPVTDG
+257 
-271 ISVGKRFTLTP
+271 LT
-282 SFDGLVIR
+282 
-290 GYVCGISEDM
+290 
-300 QETDLLF
+300 
-307 CCEGDQE
+307 
-314 MSFYILERICI
+314 I
-325 ELNILGEHPEYK
+325 ELLQIVAGRLAAEFFQ
-337 SDTMQQPSPREGLL
+337 SFLDR
-351 GLHGFPAPLHPDL
+351 FPAPLHPDL

-391 DAVRERYRQTTKATP
+391 DAVRERYRQTVKSSEANR
-406 DGSGSWSSYLYDS
+406 SWKTYLLES
-419 YEAGQAWVVVS
+419 YEAGQAWLVVS
-430 LVGVVIGLNAA
+430 LVGIVIGVNAA

-451 DIKLGHCSYAW
+451 DFKLGHCSYAW

-468 CCWGFDSEDG
+468 CCWGVESEDG
-478 YCEDWSPWSSFGII
+478 ACDEWTPWSSFGII
-492 DYVFYL
+492 NYVFYL
-498 IFATSFAASAAFL
+498 FFATAFAASAAFL

-543 TLIIKSLGL
+543 TLVIKSLGL
-552 CMTVAA
+552 AMTVAA

-621 EMSNHFPAKTMWRSF
+621 
-636 FCALVATVT
+636 
-645 LQTMNPYRTGKL
+645 
-657 VMFQV
+657 
-662 SYDRDWHF
+662 
-670 FEIIFFILL
+670 
-679 GIFGGLYGAL
+679 GLYGAL

-699 VRKRYLADYGVI
+699 VRKKYLADYGVI
-711 EAATLAFLTCTFA
+711 EAATLAFFTCTFA

-731 IDMAESMSILFREC
+731 IDMAESMNILFREC

-761 KMVALLFFALIMRL
+761 KMVVLLFFAMIMRI

-804 IGLIVRAAQVSYP
+804 LGLIVRAAQVAYP
-817 GFFLFSSCKPDVPCI
+817 GFVLFSSCKPDVPCI

-880 KAVGD
+880 KTVGD

-919 MQKDVTILP
+919 MQKDVTVLP

-939 LLTDTNYQGFPVVE
+939 LLADTNFQGFPVVE
-953 DSTSRTL
+953 DSSSRTL

-969 RYVIDKAKRARNVSP
+969 RYVIDKAKRARAVSP
-984 MAHCFFRPGS
+984 LAHCFFRPGNS
-994 MESRQHMDQGNTGGV
+994 ESRQHME
-1009 GSLDNDAP
+1009 S
-1017 SSMRPRNSEGG
+1017 SSMGAMGLEAAARRASG
-1028 DVGTSSSGVGGG
+1028 DVGSSSGI
-1040 GSGDRGDSET
+1040 SRNENET

-1120 MEVPGRP
+1120 VEVPPGA
-1127 FGRRLRRGD
+1127 FERRGD
-1136 PDTEWASRQW
+1136 T
-1146 WSSDSSPGGR
+1146 SSLWPS
-1156 HNHSRHQQSS
+1156 
-1166 SISSIGNGI
+1166 
-1175 NASNRDHHDRDVSPT
+1175 
-1190 RSPAATG
+1190 
-1197 GNSRGFATPQHH
+1197 GNSFGSRFHSQQQPNGSGPGQSPPGNRH
-1209 VRSSSSSSSSPSG
+1209 SKMSPSQG
-1222 YGRPGAGQ
+1222 VAYSNGN
-1230 YTPQTSITRP
+1230 TRI
-1240 GRSPSVGGM
+1240 GRSPSMGGM
-1249 TLASSIGS
+1249 TMASSVGS
-1257 FRERIELTEN
+1257 FRERIELAE
-1267 TQQPHH
+1267 QQQ
-1273 GERDVLFDHGG
+1273 GDVLFDHDGF
-1284 YLDDDEDLDDQDEDE
+1284 DDDDVDDQDEGE
-1299 VQLPRHG
+1299 VTFGDRRR
-1306 QK
+1306 

>member
-1 MEPTKEQETQKT
+1 M
-13 LEQATQEQ
+13 
-21 TLASGVPSEMSAMVN
+21 GVAV
-36 ILAKS
+36 
-41 VQGMQGSLGG
+41 GMRFTMK
-51 AYQSMA
+51 AYQAELEVKGYICEVSKDISTVGVA
-57 NQLKQSMEMTQ
+57 GR
-68 TMSNMMELFL
+68 TM
-78 VSSLTISSRI
+78 
-88 ERNDRTDKPLLILT
+88 
-102 TENKSHF
+102 
-109 PIPGVSGIIRIGMDN
+109 
-124 NEDRKFES
+124 
-132 SAGSSATLL
+132 
-141 SSSVVTIK
+141 
-149 KGKKEPKEKEGT
+149 
-161 IYAQPHQQATEGQPQ
+161 QQQQQQ
-176 QSPLDVLGP
+176 QSPQ
-185 GMRCVDVFE
+185 
-194 LNLERFDGW
+194 DG
-203 IILVEASFISPGTGK
+203 
-218 KLSKK
+218 
-223 HECCVYLVDQC
+223 Y
-234 AIEWLPGSQEEE
+234 
-246 LEGAYTSKMMT
+246 
-257 GPLRQVLKVPVTDG
+257 
-271 ISVGKRFTLTP
+271 
-282 SFDGLVIR
+282 
-290 GYVCGISEDM
+290 
-300 QETDLLF
+300 
-307 CCEGDQE
+307 
-314 MSFYILERICI
+314 
-325 ELNILGEHPEYK
+325 
-337 SDTMQQPSPREGLL
+337 L
-351 GLHGFPAPLHPDL
+351 GLNSFQSFLDRFPAPLHTDL

-391 DAVRERYRQTTKATP
+391 DAVRERYRQTTKVSEAN
-406 DGSGSWSSYLYDS
+406 DSWTSFLWES
-419 YEAGQAWVVVS
+419 YEAGQAWLVVS
-430 LVGVVIGLNAA
+430 LVGVVIGVNAA

-451 DIKLGHCSYAW
+451 DIKLGRCSYAW

-468 CCWGFDSEDG
+468 CCWGVESEDG
-478 YCEDWSPWSSFGII
+478 YCDDWSEWSGFAII

-498 IFATSFAASAAFL
+498 VFATTFAASAAYL
-511 VKRYARYA
+511 VRRYAPYA

-543 TLIIKSLGL
+543 TLVIKSLGL
-552 CMTVAA
+552 AMSVAA

-670 FEIIFFILL
+670 FEMIFFVLL

-689 IIKYNLKVQH
+689 IIKYNLKVQQ

-711 EAATLAFLTCTFA
+711 EAAALAFLTCTFA

-731 IDMAESMSILFREC
+731 IDMAESMDILFREC

-761 KMVALLFFALIMRL
+761 RMVALLFFALVMRI

-804 IGLIVRAAQVSYP
+804 LGLIVRAAQAAYP
-817 GFFLFSSCKPDVPCI
+817 GFVLFSSCKPDVPCI

-838 FLGAA
+838 FLGA

-880 KAVGD
+880 KTVGD

-919 MQKDVTILP
+919 MQKDVTVLP

-939 LLTDTNYQGFPVVE
+939 LLADTSYQGFPVVE

-994 MESRQHMDQGNTGGV
+994 MESRQHMDQAAASAVGG
-1009 GSLDNDAP
+1009 LDHRSDADDDD
-1017 SSMRPRNSEGG
+1017 MGAG
-1028 DVGTSSSGVGGG
+1028 ISSSSSSVFHGGHARRA
-1040 GSGDRGDSET
+1040 SESET

-1107 ITRTEALDEEEEE
+1107 ITRTEALDEEDDDMEE
-1120 MEVPGRP
+1120 PAGGH
-1127 FGRRLRRGD
+1127 FGRDSRRQGSD
-1136 PDTEWASRQW
+1136 MDSDTRPW
-1146 WSSDSSPGGR
+1146 WSSALGNRHMNGFGSGNVNDRRTTGLSPPVSGLSSHGK
-1156 HNHSRHQQSS
+1156 
-1166 SISSIGNGI
+1166 GNGI
-1175 NASNRDHHDRDVSPT
+1175 SQHNLPRTTTASTMDNT
-1190 RSPAATG
+1190 T
-1197 GNSRGFATPQHH
+1197 
-1209 VRSSSSSSSSPSG
+1209 
-1222 YGRPGAGQ
+1222 
-1230 YTPQTSITRP
+1230 ITRP
-1240 GRSPSVGGM
+1240 GRSPSIGGM
-1249 TLASSIGS
+1249 TMASSIGS
-1257 FRERIELTEN
+1257 LRDRIELRDGSQLHHHPGLL
-1267 TQQPHH
+1267 QQQQQQQQQSN
-1273 GERDVLFDHGG
+1273 ELLFDHGG
-1284 YLDDDEDLDDQDEDE
+1284 YLDGDDAPDEDLEDQDEDE
-1299 VQLPRHG
+1299 VQLPAPRH
-1306 QK
+1306 

>member
-1 MEPTKEQETQKT
+1 
-13 LEQATQEQ
+13 
-21 TLASGVPSEMSAMVN
+21 
-36 ILAKS
+36 
-41 VQGMQGSLGG
+41 MQ
-51 AYQSMA
+51 
-57 NQLKQSMEMTQ
+57 
-68 TMSNMMELFL
+68 
-78 VSSLTISSRI
+78 
-88 ERNDRTDKPLLILT
+88 
-102 TENKSHF
+102 
-109 PIPGVSGIIRIGMDN
+109 
-124 NEDRKFES
+124 
-132 SAGSSATLL
+132 
-141 SSSVVTIK
+141 
-149 KGKKEPKEKEGT
+149 
-161 IYAQPHQQATEGQPQ
+161 Q
-176 QSPLDVLGP
+176 QSGNQDGILGP
-185 GMRCVDVFE
+185 
-194 LNLERFDGW
+194 
-203 IILVEASFISPGTGK
+203 ISF
-218 KLSKK
+218 
-223 HECCVYLVDQC
+223 Q
-234 AIEWLPGSQEEE
+234 
-246 LEGAYTSKMMT
+246 
-257 GPLRQVLKVPVTDG
+257 
-271 ISVGKRFTLTP
+271 
-282 SFDGLVIR
+282 SFLDR
-290 GYVCGISEDM
+290 
-300 QETDLLF
+300 
-307 CCEGDQE
+307 
-314 MSFYILERICI
+314 
-325 ELNILGEHPEYK
+325 
-337 SDTMQQPSPREGLL
+337 
-351 GLHGFPAPLHPDL
+351 FPAPLNPDL

-391 DAVRERYRQTTKATP
+391 DAVRERYRQTSKTAEANH
-406 DGSGSWSSYLYDS
+406 SWASYLWES
-419 YEAGQAWVVVS
+419 YEAGQAWLVVS
-430 LVGVVIGLNAA
+430 LVGIVIGINAA

-468 CCWGFDSEDG
+468 CCWGVESEDG
-478 YCEDWSPWSSFGII
+478 YCDEWSPWSGFAII

-498 IFATSFAASAAFL
+498 VFATSFAASAAFI

-543 TLIIKSLGL
+543 TLVIKSLGL
-552 CMTVAA
+552 AMSVAA

-670 FEIIFFILL
+670 FEMIFFVLL

-689 IIKYNLKVQH
+689 IIKYNVKVQH
-699 VRKRYLADYGVI
+699 VRKKYLADYGVI

-731 IDMAESMSILFREC
+731 IDMAESMNILFREC

-761 KMVALLFFALIMRL
+761 KMVALLFFALIMRIL
-775 ATCTISYGAKV
+775 TCTISYGAKV

-804 IGLIVRAAQVSYP
+804 VGLIVRATQVAYP
-817 GFFLFSSCKPDVPCI
+817 GFVLFSSCKPDVPCI

-880 KAVGD
+880 KTVGD

-939 LLTDTNYQGFPVVE
+939 LLADTNYQGFPIVE

-960 IGYIGRSEL
+960 IGYIGRQEL
-969 RYVIDKAKRARNVSP
+969 RYVIDKAKRTRQVSP

-994 MESRQHMDQGNTGGV
+994 MESRQHMDQGAPGSMGGMDHTSTSDARRR
-1009 GSLDNDAP
+1009 GSIHEA
-1017 SSMRPRNSEGG
+1017 
-1028 DVGTSSSGVGGG
+1028 GTSSEHFEH
-1040 GSGDRGDSET
+1040 ET

-1087 LIEHQ
+1087 LVEHQ

-1120 MEVPGRP
+1120 HEIPGST
-1127 FGRRLRRGD
+1127 FGGRYRGGD
-1136 PDTEWASRQW
+1136 LGSSGTSSQW
-1146 WSSDSSPGGR
+1146 WSSLSQRHSSQPPR
-1156 HNHSRHQQSS
+1156 
-1166 SISSIGNGI
+1166 
-1175 NASNRDHHDRDVSPT
+1175 
-1190 RSPAATG
+1190 
-1197 GNSRGFATPQHH
+1197 
-1209 VRSSSSSSSSPSG
+1209 RSSAPSGHGVGTRASPPTASSSPAVGSG
-1222 YGRPGAGQ
+1222 GGHHGKGIQ
-1230 YTPQTSITRP
+1230 GTSITRP
-1240 GRSPSVGGM
+1240 GRSSSVSGM
-1249 TLASSIGS
+1249 TMASSIGS
-1257 FRERIELTEN
+1257 FRDRIELTE
-1267 TQQPHH
+1267 QDH
-1273 GERDVLFDHGG
+1273 RDILFDHDEFEAEFADDGH
-1284 YLDDDEDLDDQDEDE
+1284 LENDDDNDLYDQDEDE
-1299 VQLPRHG
+1299 VQLPSYDRR
-1306 QK
+1306 

>member
-1 MEPTKEQETQKT
+1 MD
-13 LEQATQEQ
+13 
-21 TLASGVPSEMSAMVN
+21 SF
-36 ILAKS
+36 
-41 VQGMQGSLGG
+41 
-51 AYQSMA
+51 QS
-57 NQLKQSMEMTQ
+57 
-68 TMSNMMELFL
+68 FL
-78 VSSLTISSRI
+78 
-88 ERNDRTDKPLLILT
+88 DR
-102 TENKSHF
+102 
-109 PIPGVSGIIRIGMDN
+109 
-124 NEDRKFES
+124 
-132 SAGSSATLL
+132 
-141 SSSVVTIK
+141 
-149 KGKKEPKEKEGT
+149 
-161 IYAQPHQQATEGQPQ
+161 
-176 QSPLDVLGP
+176 
-185 GMRCVDVFE
+185 
-194 LNLERFDGW
+194 
-203 IILVEASFISPGTGK
+203 
-218 KLSKK
+218 
-223 HECCVYLVDQC
+223 
-234 AIEWLPGSQEEE
+234 
-246 LEGAYTSKMMT
+246 
-257 GPLRQVLKVPVTDG
+257 
-271 ISVGKRFTLTP
+271 
-282 SFDGLVIR
+282 
-290 GYVCGISEDM
+290 
-300 QETDLLF
+300 
-307 CCEGDQE
+307 
-314 MSFYILERICI
+314 
-325 ELNILGEHPEYK
+325 
-337 SDTMQQPSPREGLL
+337 
-351 GLHGFPAPLHPDL
+351 FPAPLHPNL

-391 DAVRERYRQTTKATP
+391 DAVRERYRQTTKAAEA
-406 DGSGSWSSYLYDS
+406 SGSWTSYLFES

-468 CCWGFDSEDG
+468 CCWGVESEDG
-478 YCEDWSPWSSFGII
+478 YCDDWSPWSGFAII

-498 IFATSFAASAAFL
+498 VFATSFAASAAYL

-543 TLIIKSLGL
+543 TLVIKSLGL
-552 CMTVAA
+552 AMSVAA

-670 FEIIFFILL
+670 FEIIFFVLL
-679 GIFGGLYGAL
+679 GIFGGLYGAM

-699 VRKRYLADYGVI
+699 VRKRYLGDYGVI

-731 IDMAESMSILFREC
+731 IDMAESMNILFREC

-761 KMVALLFFALIMRL
+761 KMVALLFFALIMRV
-775 ATCTISYGAKV
+775 ATCTISYGAKI

-804 IGLIVRAAQVSYP
+804 LGLIVRAAQVAYP
-817 GFFLFSSCKPDVPCI
+817 GFVLFSSCKPDVPCI

-880 KAVGD
+880 KTVGD

-939 LLTDTNYQGFPVVE
+939 LLADTNYQGFPVVE
-953 DSTSRTL
+953 DSTSRVL

-994 MESRQHMDQGNTGGV
+994 MESRQHMDQSTVGGMGGLDYDIPSSVGPRGDFSGGDAGTSTSAGV
-1009 GSLDNDAP
+1009 G
-1017 SSMRPRNSEGG
+1017 E
-1028 DVGTSSSGVGGG
+1028 
-1040 GSGDRGDSET
+1040 RGENET

-1074 VMEFFKKMGPRVI
+1074 VAEFFKKMGPRVI

-1107 ITRTEALDEEEEE
+1107 ITRTEALDEEED
-1120 MEVPGRP
+1120 EVEVSGET
-1127 FGRRLRRGD
+1127 FGRYRRGD
-1136 PDTEWASRQW
+1136 TDPEWPSRQW
-1146 WSSDSSPGGR
+1146 WSSSNRSSQPPL
-1156 HNHSRHQQSS
+1156 QSS
-1166 SISSIGNGI
+1166 QPHSSAHGGGNGHV
-1175 NASNRDHHDRDVSPT
+1175 NGRTHVGV
-1190 RSPAATG
+1190 RSTA
-1197 GNSRGFATPQHH
+1197 NSRGF
-1209 VRSSSSSSSSPSG
+1209 SSQPTSSFPG
-1222 YGRPGAGQ
+1222 YGKTGVGQ
-1230 YTPQTSITRP
+1230 HAPKTAISRP
-1240 GRSPSVGGM
+1240 GRSPSVDAM
-1249 TLASSIGS
+1249 TMASSIGS
-1257 FRERIELTEN
+1257 FRDRIELTEN
-1267 TQQPHH
+1267 SQQNQSH
-1273 GERDVLFDHGG
+1273 GREQDVFFDHEG
-1284 YLDDDEDLDDQDEDE
+1284 LLNDEGSDDQDEDE
-1299 VQLPRHG
+1299 VRLPRHG
-1306 QK
+1306 

>member
-1 MEPTKEQETQKT
+1 
-13 LEQATQEQ
+13 
-21 TLASGVPSEMSAMVN
+21 
-36 ILAKS
+36 
-41 VQGMQGSLGG
+41 MQGSLGG

-124 NEDRKFES
+124 NEERKFES

-141 SSSVVTIK
+141 SSSMVTIK
-149 KGKKEPKEKEGT
+149 KGKKESKEKEGT
-161 IYAQPHQQATEGQPQ
+161 IYVQPHQQMTGGQSQ
-176 QSPLDVLGP
+176 QPSIDVLGP

-194 LNLERFDGW
+194 LNLERFGEW

-234 AIEWLPGSQEEE
+234 AIEWLPGNQEKEFE
-246 LEGAYTSKMMT
+246 SAYTSKMMT
-257 GPLRQVLKVPVTDG
+257 GALRQVLKVPMTDG
-271 ISVGKRFTLTP
+271 IN
-282 SFDGLVIR
+282 SFLDR
-290 GYVCGISEDM
+290 
-300 QETDLLF
+300 
-307 CCEGDQE
+307 
-314 MSFYILERICI
+314 
-325 ELNILGEHPEYK
+325 
-337 SDTMQQPSPREGLL
+337 
-351 GLHGFPAPLHPDL
+351 FPAPLHPDL

-391 DAVRERYRQTTKATP
+391 DAVRERYRQTTKAAP

-441 FIAICTEWLS
+441 LIAICTEWLS

-478 YCEDWSPWSSFGII
+478 YCDDWSSWSSYGII

-498 IFATSFAASAAFL
+498 VFATSFATSAAFL
-511 VKRYARYA
+511 VRRYARYA

-645 LQTMNPYRTGKL
+645 LQAMNPYRTGKL

-731 IDMAESMSILFREC
+731 IDMAESMGILFREC

-761 KMVALLFFALIMRL
+761 KMVALLFFALIMRI

-880 KAVGD
+880 KTVGD

-919 MQKDVTILP
+919 MKKDVTILP

-939 LLTDTNYQGFPVVE
+939 LLSDTNYQGFPVVE

-994 MESRQHMDQGNTGGV
+994 MESRQHMDQGHVGGV
-1009 GSLDNDAP
+1009 GSLDNDD
-1017 SSMRPRNSEGG
+1017 SSSSRFRHSVEG
-1028 DVGTSSSGVGGG
+1028 DVGTSSSGGGG

-1120 MEVPGRP
+1120 MEISGGP
-1127 FGRRLRRGD
+1127 FGRRRSD

-1146 WSSDSSPGGR
+1146 WSSGSSPGGR
-1156 HNHSRHQQSS
+1156 HSYSRHRQSS

-1175 NASNRDHHDRDVSPT
+1175 LAGNRNHDRDESP
-1190 RSPAATG
+1190 S
-1197 GNSRGFATPQHH
+1197 H
-1209 VRSSSSSSSSPSG
+1209 SPSG
-1222 YGRPGAGQ
+1222 GRDPRGFSASQHHHMKSSTPSAGAGQ
-1230 YTPQTSITRP
+1230 YTPQTTITQP

-1257 FRERIELTEN
+1257 FRERFELTEN
-1267 TQQPHH
+1267 TQPHH

-1284 YLDDDEDLDDQDEDE
+1284 YLDDDDENFDDQDEDE
-1299 VQLPRHG
+1299 VQLRRHG

>member
-1 MEPTKEQETQKT
+1 
-13 LEQATQEQ
+13 
-21 TLASGVPSEMSAMVN
+21 
-36 ILAKS
+36 
-41 VQGMQGSLGG
+41 MQ
-51 AYQSMA
+51 
-57 NQLKQSMEMTQ
+57 
-68 TMSNMMELFL
+68 
-78 VSSLTISSRI
+78 
-88 ERNDRTDKPLLILT
+88 
-102 TENKSHF
+102 
-109 PIPGVSGIIRIGMDN
+109 
-124 NEDRKFES
+124 
-132 SAGSSATLL
+132 
-141 SSSVVTIK
+141 
-149 KGKKEPKEKEGT
+149 
-161 IYAQPHQQATEGQPQ
+161 Q
-176 QSPLDVLGP
+176 QSP
-185 GMRCVDVFE
+185 
-194 LNLERFDGW
+194 
-203 IILVEASFISPGTGK
+203 
-218 KLSKK
+218 
-223 HECCVYLVDQC
+223 
-234 AIEWLPGSQEEE
+234 
-246 LEGAYTSKMMT
+246 
-257 GPLRQVLKVPVTDG
+257 QV
-271 ISVGKRFTLTP
+271 
-282 SFDGLVIR
+282 
-290 GYVCGISEDM
+290 
-300 QETDLLF
+300 
-307 CCEGDQE
+307 
-314 MSFYILERICI
+314 
-325 ELNILGEHPEYK
+325 
-337 SDTMQQPSPREGLL
+337 GLL
-351 GLHGFPAPLHPDL
+351 GLNSFQSFLDRFPAPLNPDL

-391 DAVRERYRQTTKATP
+391 DAVRERYRQNSRTSEA
-406 DGSGSWSSYLYDS
+406 GHSWTAYLWES
-419 YEAGQAWVVVS
+419 YEAGQAWLVVS
-430 LVGVVIGLNAA
+430 LVGVVIGVNAA

-451 DIKLGHCSYAW
+451 DIKLGHCSSAW

-468 CCWGFDSEDG
+468 CCWGVESEDG
-478 YCEDWSPWSSFGII
+478 YCEVWSEWSGFALI
-492 DYVFYL
+492 DYIFYL
-498 IFATSFAASAAFL
+498 VFATSFAASAAFL
-511 VKRYARYA
+511 VKQYAPYA

-552 CMTVAA
+552 AMSVAA

-670 FEIIFFILL
+670 FEMIFFVLL
-679 GIFGGLYGAL
+679 GIFGGLYGTL

-699 VRKRYLADYGVI
+699 ARKKYLADYGVI
-711 EAATLAFLTCTFA
+711 EAATLAFFTATFA

-731 IDMAESMSILFREC
+731 IDMAESMNILFREC

-761 KMVALLFFALIMRL
+761 KMVALLFFALIMRF

-804 IGLIVRAAQVSYP
+804 VGLIVRAAQAAYP
-817 GFFLFSSCKPDVPCI
+817 GFVLFSSCKPDVPCI

-880 KAVGD
+880 KTVGD

-919 MQKDVTILP
+919 MKKDVTILP

-939 LLTDTNYQGFPVVE
+939 LLADTNYQGFPVVE

-969 RYVIDKAKRARNVSP
+969 RYVIDKAKRVRNVSP

-994 MESRQHMDQGNTGGV
+994 MESRQHMDQSGVSTMGG
-1009 GSLDNDAP
+1009 LDQGMRRSSMGGDFGAGTAP
-1017 SSMRPRNSEGG
+1017 SASL
-1028 DVGTSSSGVGGG
+1028 SGAG
-1040 GSGDRGDSET
+1040 RGESET

-1062 PIAVHPKLPLET
+1062 PIAVHPKLPMET

-1107 ITRTEALDEEEEE
+1107 ITRTEALDEEEDEV
-1120 MEVPGRP
+1120 EVPGEP
-1127 FGRRLRRGD
+1127 FGHIRRESD
-1136 PDTEWASRQW
+1136 SSIRQW
-1146 WSSDSSPGGR
+1146 WSSPSQRR
-1156 HNHSRHQQSS
+1156 HSQQPHQQGGSNGPHHGNGNGFSS
-1166 SISSIGNGI
+1166 SRANHGLPP
-1175 NASNRDHHDRDVSPT
+1175 V
-1190 RSPAATG
+1190 
-1197 GNSRGFATPQHH
+1197 
-1209 VRSSSSSSSSPSG
+1209 SSSE
-1222 YGRPGAGQ
+1222 YGQNEAGQ
-1230 YTPQTSITRP
+1230 YTSRTSIP
-1240 GRSPSVGGM
+1240 HAGRSSSVGGM
-1249 TLASSIGS
+1249 TMASSIGS
-1257 FRERIELTEN
+1257 FRDRIELTEVEGDDEHEN
-1267 TQQPHH
+1267 
-1273 GERDVLFDHGG
+1273 VLFDRGVYIDG
-1284 YLDDDEDLDDQDEDE
+1284 AGSDDEPEDQDEGE
-1299 VQLPRHG
+1299 VQLPRPGGH
-1306 QK
+1306 K

>member
-1 MEPTKEQETQKT
+1 
-13 LEQATQEQ
+13 
-21 TLASGVPSEMSAMVN
+21 
-36 ILAKS
+36 
-41 VQGMQGSLGG
+41 
-51 AYQSMA
+51 
-57 NQLKQSMEMTQ
+57 
-68 TMSNMMELFL
+68 
-78 VSSLTISSRI
+78 
-88 ERNDRTDKPLLILT
+88 
-102 TENKSHF
+102 
-109 PIPGVSGIIRIGMDN
+109 
-124 NEDRKFES
+124 
-132 SAGSSATLL
+132 
-141 SSSVVTIK
+141 
-149 KGKKEPKEKEGT
+149 
-161 IYAQPHQQATEGQPQ
+161 
-176 QSPLDVLGP
+176 
-185 GMRCVDVFE
+185 
-194 LNLERFDGW
+194 
-203 IILVEASFISPGTGK
+203 
-218 KLSKK
+218 
-223 HECCVYLVDQC
+223 
-234 AIEWLPGSQEEE
+234 
-246 LEGAYTSKMMT
+246 
-257 GPLRQVLKVPVTDG
+257 
-271 ISVGKRFTLTP
+271 
-282 SFDGLVIR
+282 
-290 GYVCGISEDM
+290 
-300 QETDLLF
+300 
-307 CCEGDQE
+307 
-314 MSFYILERICI
+314 
-325 ELNILGEHPEYK
+325 
-337 SDTMQQPSPREGLL
+337 MQQPTSREGLL
-351 GLHGFPAPLHPDL
+351 GLHGFQSFLDRFPAPLHPDL

-391 DAVRERYRQTTKATP
+391 DAVRERYRQTTKITT
-406 DGSGSWSSYLYDS
+406 DGSGSWSSYLYES
-419 YEAGQAWVVVS
+419 YEAGQAWLVVS

-478 YCEDWSPWSSFGII
+478 YCDDWSQWSRFAII

-498 IFATSFAASAAFL
+498 TFATSFAASAAFL
-511 VKRYARYA
+511 VRRYARYA

-531 AGFIMKGYLGGW
+531 AGFIMKGYLGAW

-670 FEIIFFILL
+670 FEVIFFILL
-679 GIFGGLYGAL
+679 GVFGGLYGAF
-689 IIKYNLKVQH
+689 IIKYNLKVQQ

-711 EAATLAFLTCTFA
+711 EAATLAFITCTFA

-731 IDMAESMSILFREC
+731 IDMAESMGILFREC

-761 KMVALLFFALIMRL
+761 KMVVSLFFALIMRL

-817 GFFLFSSCKPDVPCI
+817 GFILFSSCKPDVPCI

-880 KAVGD
+880 KTVGD

-994 MESRQHMDQGNTGGV
+994 MESRQHMDQSTVAGIGG
-1009 GSLDNDAP
+1009 LDNDIP
-1017 SSMRPRNSEGG
+1017 SVVRSRDSIGG
-1028 DVGTSSSGVGGG
+1028 DTGASSSGI
-1040 GSGDRGDSET
+1040 GSGERSDSET

-1120 MEVPGRP
+1120 TEVPGGP
-1127 FGRRLRRGD
+1127 FGLGRGD
-1136 PDTEWASRQW
+1136 LDTDWTSRQW
-1146 WSSDSSPGGR
+1146 WFSGSRGNSPGLHHQRNSSMNGFGNAHTGNHDHDLNPNAGSGVDVSSGNRGVSTSSP
-1156 HNHSRHQQSS
+1156 HT
-1166 SISSIGNGI
+1166 
-1175 NASNRDHHDRDVSPT
+1175 PT
-1190 RSPAATG
+1190 
-1197 GNSRGFATPQHH
+1197 
-1209 VRSSSSSSSSPSG
+1209 SG
-1222 YGRPGAGQ
+1222 YGKSGTGQ
-1230 YTPQTSITRP
+1230 YTPQTTITRP

-1257 FRERIELTEN
+1257 FRDRIELTESSQV
-1267 TQQPHH
+1267 QQQHQRQH
-1273 GERDVLFDHGG
+1273 GERDLLFDHGG
-1284 YLDDDEDLDDQDEDE
+1284 YLDDNDLDDQDEDE

>member
-1 MEPTKEQETQKT
+1 M
-13 LEQATQEQ
+13 
-21 TLASGVPSEMSAMVN
+21 
-36 ILAKS
+36 
-41 VQGMQGSLGG
+41 
-51 AYQSMA
+51 
-57 NQLKQSMEMTQ
+57 
-68 TMSNMMELFL
+68 
-78 VSSLTISSRI
+78 
-88 ERNDRTDKPLLILT
+88 
-102 TENKSHF
+102 
-109 PIPGVSGIIRIGMDN
+109 
-124 NEDRKFES
+124 
-132 SAGSSATLL
+132 
-141 SSSVVTIK
+141 
-149 KGKKEPKEKEGT
+149 
-161 IYAQPHQQATEGQPQ
+161 Q
-176 QSPLDVLGP
+176 QS
-185 GMRCVDVFE
+185 
-194 LNLERFDGW
+194 
-203 IILVEASFISPGTGK
+203 
-218 KLSKK
+218 
-223 HECCVYLVDQC
+223 
-234 AIEWLPGSQEEE
+234 
-246 LEGAYTSKMMT
+246 
-257 GPLRQVLKVPVTDG
+257 
-271 ISVGKRFTLTP
+271 
-282 SFDGLVIR
+282 
-290 GYVCGISEDM
+290 
-300 QETDLLF
+300 
-307 CCEGDQE
+307 
-314 MSFYILERICI
+314 
-325 ELNILGEHPEYK
+325 
-337 SDTMQQPSPREGLL
+337 SPREGLL
-351 GLHGFPAPLHPDL
+351 GLHGFQSFLDRFPAPLHPDL

-391 DAVRERYRQTTKATP
+391 DAVRERYRQTSKSVT
-406 DGSGSWSSYLYDS
+406 DGGSTWASYIYQS
-419 YEAGQAWVVVS
+419 YEAGQAWVVVT
-430 LVGVVIGLNAA
+430 LVGIVIGLNAA

-478 YCEDWSPWSSFGII
+478 YCDDWSPWSGFGII

-498 IFATSFAASAAFL
+498 TFATSFAASAAYL

-670 FEIIFFILL
+670 FEIIFFIML

-689 IIKYNLKVQH
+689 IIKYNLKVQQ

-711 EAATLAFLTCTFA
+711 EAATLAFFTCTFA

-745 EGSED
+745 EGPED

-880 KAVGD
+880 KTVGD

-919 MQKDVTILP
+919 MKKDVTVLP

-939 LLTDTNYQGFPVVE
+939 LLADTNYQGFPVVE

-994 MESRQHMDQGNTGGV
+994 MESRQHMDQGNIAGV
-1009 GSLDNDAP
+1009 GSLDRDIP
-1017 SSMRPRNSEGG
+1017 SIARPRASIGG
-1028 DVGTSSSGVGGG
+1028 DMGTSSSE
-1040 GSGDRGDSET
+1040 RGDSET

-1107 ITRTEALDEEEEE
+1107 ITRTEALDEGEEEL
-1120 MEVPGRP
+1120 EVTGGP
-1127 FGRRLRRGD
+1127 FGRHRRSD
-1136 PDTEWASRQW
+1136 SDTEWTARQW
-1146 WSSDSSPGGR
+1146 WTSGNRGDSPGGR
-1156 HNHSRHQQSS
+1156 HRQRQ
-1166 SISSIGNGI
+1166 
-1175 NASNRDHHDRDVSPT
+1175 HHGV
-1190 RSPAATG
+1190 G
-1197 GNSRGFATPQHH
+1197 VGNSSGGRDYDSESDDSPSHSQANSGNNRGIATPNAT
-1209 VRSSSSSSSSPSG
+1209 SSSG
-1222 YGRPGAGQ
+1222 YGVSGSSQ
-1230 YTPQTSITRP
+1230 YTPKTTVTRP

-1257 FRERIELTEN
+1257 YRDRIELTEN
-1267 TQQPHH
+1267 SQHQ
-1273 GERDVLFDHGG
+1273 GRDDEDVLFDNSG
-1284 YLDDDEDLDDQDEDE
+1284 YLDGNEDLEDDQDEDE
-1299 VQLPRHG
+1299 VQLPRHS

>member
-1 MEPTKEQETQKT
+1 
-13 LEQATQEQ
+13 
-21 TLASGVPSEMSAMVN
+21 
-36 ILAKS
+36 
-41 VQGMQGSLGG
+41 MQ
-51 AYQSMA
+51 
-57 NQLKQSMEMTQ
+57 
-68 TMSNMMELFL
+68 
-78 VSSLTISSRI
+78 
-88 ERNDRTDKPLLILT
+88 
-102 TENKSHF
+102 
-109 PIPGVSGIIRIGMDN
+109 
-124 NEDRKFES
+124 
-132 SAGSSATLL
+132 
-141 SSSVVTIK
+141 
-149 KGKKEPKEKEGT
+149 
-161 IYAQPHQQATEGQPQ
+161 Q
-176 QSPLDVLGP
+176 QSPQD
-185 GMRCVDVFE
+185 
-194 LNLERFDGW
+194 
-203 IILVEASFISPGTGK
+203 
-218 KLSKK
+218 
-223 HECCVYLVDQC
+223 
-234 AIEWLPGSQEEE
+234 
-246 LEGAYTSKMMT
+246 
-257 GPLRQVLKVPVTDG
+257 
-271 ISVGKRFTLTP
+271 
-282 SFDGLVIR
+282 
-290 GYVCGISEDM
+290 
-300 QETDLLF
+300 
-307 CCEGDQE
+307 
-314 MSFYILERICI
+314 
-325 ELNILGEHPEYK
+325 
-337 SDTMQQPSPREGLL
+337 GLL
-351 GLHGFPAPLHPDL
+351 GLNSFQSFLDRFPAPLNPDL

-391 DAVRERYRQTTKATP
+391 DAVRERYRQNSRTSEA
-406 DGSGSWSSYLYDS
+406 GHSWTAYLWES
-419 YEAGQAWVVVS
+419 YEAGQAWLVVS
-430 LVGVVIGLNAA
+430 LVGVVIGINAA

-468 CCWGFDSEDG
+468 CCWGVESEDG
-478 YCEDWSPWSSFGII
+478 YCDDWSEWSGFALI
-492 DYVFYL
+492 DYILYL
-498 IFATSFAASAAFL
+498 VLATSFAASAAFL

-531 AGFIMKGYLGGW
+531 AGFVMKGYLGGW
-543 TLIIKSLGL
+543 TLVIKSLGL
-552 CMTVAA
+552 AMSVAA

-670 FEIIFFILL
+670 FEMIFFVLL
-679 GIFGGLYGAL
+679 GVFGGLYGTL

-711 EAATLAFLTCTFA
+711 EAATLAFFTCTLA

-761 KMVALLFFALIMRL
+761 KMVALLLIALIMRF
-775 ATCTISYGAKV
+775 ATCAITYGAKV

-804 IGLIVRAAQVSYP
+804 VGLIVRAAQVAYP
-817 GFFLFSSCKPDVPCI
+817 GFVLFSSCKPDVPCI

-880 KAVGD
+880 KTVGD

-919 MQKDVTILP
+919 MKKDVTILP

-939 LLTDTNYQGFPVVE
+939 LLADTNYQGFPVVE

-994 MESRQHMDQGNTGGV
+994 MESRQHMEQSGVGTMGGLDQGMRR
-1009 GSLDNDAP
+1009 GS
-1017 SSMRPRNSEGG
+1017 MGG
-1028 DVGTSSSGVGGG
+1028 DLGAGTSSTASMGGAN
-1040 GSGDRGDSET
+1040 RGENET

-1120 MEVPGRP
+1120 VEVPG
-1127 FGRRLRRGD
+1127 GRVRRESD
-1136 PDTEWASRQW
+1136 ASARQW
-1146 WSSDSSPGGR
+1146 WSSTSQRRQSQQPYQQQQGGSSGFHRG
-1156 HNHSRHQQSS
+1156 NGNAFSS
-1166 SISSIGNGI
+1166 SRAHAHASPPVSS
-1175 NASNRDHHDRDVSPT
+1175 
-1190 RSPAATG
+1190 G
-1197 GNSRGFATPQHH
+1197 GG
-1209 VRSSSSSSSSPSG
+1209 G
-1222 YGRPGAGQ
+1222 YGQNGAGQ
-1230 YTPQTSITRP
+1230 YTPRTSVPRA

-1249 TLASSIGS
+1249 TMASSIGS
-1257 FRERIELTEN
+1257 FRDRIELTEVEGDDEHEN
-1267 TQQPHH
+1267 
-1273 GERDVLFDHGG
+1273 VLFDHDG
-1284 YLDDDEDLDDQDEDE
+1284 YLDGPRSDEEPEDQDEGE

-1306 QK
+1306 GHK